1 MKKRLLAI
9 VMTMAMALS
18 LFPVTALADGADT
31 GSQPAGQVQEDP
43 DLGNTGGGGDD
54 PLPGDGPDEG
64 DDPTL
69 PGGGPD
75 EGNDPTL
82 PGDGPDEGDDPS
94 LPEDKDPSLPPPNN
108 TIPMADLA
116 VAAVDDSVTMNG
128 TPYDSLS
135 EALKAVSSSENAVI
149 SLPSGEHTI
158 DSVTFE
164 NGEHVTILGNGE
176 SETTISV
183 NGQVAF
189 HLVNDDASLTLED
202 LTVVVND
209 NSKNG
214 ARVVRMVNGDDMSF
228 SAENVT
234 FETPSEAAST
244 NNIALYINGA
254 WNESGLTQSSGVNV
268 SLTNFT
274 YEDNS
279 AHSGLYFQNYSDI
292 DLSVQ
297 QSSLTV
303 DKYAINI
310 QANTAASID
319 ISGCEIQGWTAYY
332 AYSCNTNTTI
342 TDSILIGINHF
353 SGPSNNFGTIVLD
366 GGELQDIPEGDS
378 GFGNTLYITDSDIQ
392 AKTTAGNYQVIVS
405 CNYGA
410 SANKIVFS
418 DCTFQAEGTANG
430 NDLIPLYGSSGQ
442 GNQLIVDGLSMNTDS
457 ENYLELIPA
466 AKIGDQGFGTLEAA
480 VEAADGDTIV
490 ILTDVAEDIT
500 IPKGKI
506 LTLDLNGQTLTNVS
520 SHTIVNQGTLTILDS
535 AGGGV
540 VDVVTHGKAALYNYG
555 TITEIS
561 GGMFT
566 RSKETQ
572 YPVSGGT
579 AANSWYTVVNGG
591 VIEEISG
598 GTFTTGDGTSKALGN
613 LSSVIRNGVDDSAD
627 PHPGEIKLISGG
639 TFTGAANVLKNEPN
653 GKIGTITGGTFTM
666 DNQEQ
671 HFWGGNNVLQ
681 NYGTIDSITGGA
693 FRAIGSSDD
702 GYLIAGQ
709 PNPAARYGITNYGMI
724 GEMGGDVSVSVAGNS
739 RAVYVA
745 YSSSVGGT
753 SSLSIT
759 GGTYAVTP
767 AEGTEQNTFPPA
779 VIMANSAQAAL
790 NISGG
795 SFQGDIQTG
804 TAHGLSISGG
814 YFTADPT
821 SYLVSGKEA
830 VASNQDG
837 YQYMVGTLA
846 LSQQTLALTKGGE
859 AVLSVNAE
867 PWGAV
872 PASAVSW
879 SSDNEAVAAVD
890 NGTVTAAAPGM
901 ATITA
906 EVNGK
911 SLTCSVTVSYAGV
924 DGISLDRSALT
935 LVSGGSTALT
945 ATVSPSNADQTVT
958 WTSSDEAVATVAQ
971 NGTVTAVAAGEAIIT
986 ASAGAY
992 RASCT
997 VTVTGADVDVLPSTE
1012 PTETVD
1018 QLPDGL
1024 NDEVKEAVN
1033 EAAGTVNAGSALSQA
1048 AQEQAGQLANSAEK
1062 DELLQKGQS
1071 ELGSEEIVLYTQTY
1085 LQVTTVDALTG
1096 TDGSINSVTLD
1107 ISPKGQVVASTAS
1120 TAGDINQ
1127 GNSVVVKEIPQED
1140 LNITGTA
1147 HVTLTLPDDFASKTI
1162 YIKHQASNGRTYF
1175 YTAEADEGA
1184 NLTFSTRHGFSPFTF
1199 SLTNEAAAQVEDVGY
1214 ADLQDAIDAV
1224 ADGGTITVLKD
1235 GLGTVTIQ
1243 GSKTFTLVKGEDV
1256 DTLPTLVAASGYRL
1270 TDHGN
1275 GSYTISRRSSGGG
1288 SSGSATYTVSVD
1300 SSRHGDVTVSPKSA
1314 SKGDTV
1320 TITVKP
1326 DDGYEL
1332 DDLTVT
1338 DKDGDSIKLKD
1349 KGDGRFT
1356 FTMPASKVT
1365 VEAVFT
1371 ALEQEEEQPLF
1382 SDVAEDDWYYDAVA
1396 YVAENGI
1403 MSGTDGSR
1411 FSPNGT
1417 LTRAMLSQILYAME
1431 DKPAVSGAATF
1442 SDVAAGAWY
1451 SDAVNWTAAQGI
1463 VAGMGENSFAPDA
1476 PVTREQLSLILYGYA
1491 RYKGYD
1497 TSASVS
1503 LSGYADRDSVA
1514 VWAADSMGWAV
1525 SEGLISGRP
1534 GGYLDPAGTATRA
1547 EVAQILMNFCEDLAR

>member
-18 LFPVTALADGADT
+18 LLPVTALADGADIS
-31 GSQPAGQVQEDP
+31 SQPAGQVQEDP

-54 PLPGDGPDEG
+54 PLPGDDPNEG

-69 PGGGPD
+69 PGDGPD

-82 PGDGPDEGDDPS
+82 PGDGPDEGNDPSLPGDGPDAGDDPS
-94 LPEDKDPSLPPPNN
+94 LPGDENPVVLPTDDTQLYAGAAKVAVIGTTEYETLDAALSAAENDDTITLTDNAEISFSFPEGVKTLTIDLGKNTLTLTNN
-108 TIPMADLA
+108 TSILLADGKSLTIQNGNLVSKPLENPTVTAFNIQSGSSIKLDNVTYDCTGSALYPQGNAAKVTVIDSTITADVYAVATNAGQTDNYDVVIDLKDSTFQARLPSELSKGDSCPVMINIPGKLTMDSCTVIGGRQGVLVRGGTAKISNTDIQLNATYIDGKDKYLDGNWGSGNEVPMAALVVGNRSNAYNYPTDCTL
-116 VAAVDDSVTMNG
+116 SNVTVTATSGYTG
-128 TPYDSLS
+128 TYVYGMSDEGREVTFNYDASTELGTLVTEGEVSTDNVEGSIGSYATIS
-135 EALKAVSSSENAVI
+135 EALKAGETSVKLLHNISEDVVISEN
-149 SLPSGEHTI
+149 
-158 DSVTFE
+158 
-164 NGEHVTILGNGE
+164 
-176 SETTISV
+176 
-183 NGQVAF
+183 
-189 HLVNDDASLTLED
+189 
-202 LTVVVND
+202 
-209 NSKNG
+209 
-214 ARVVRMVNGDDMSF
+214 
-228 SAENVT
+228 
-234 FETPSEAAST
+234 ST
-244 NNIALYINGA
+244 
-254 WNESGLTQSSGVNV
+254 
-268 SLTNFT
+268 
-274 YEDNS
+274 
-279 AHSGLYFQNYSDI
+279 
-292 DLSVQ
+292 
-297 QSSLTV
+297 
-303 DKYAINI
+303 
-310 QANTAASID
+310 
-319 ISGCEIQGWTAYY
+319 
-332 AYSCNTNTTI
+332 
-342 TDSILIGINHF
+342 
-353 SGPSNNFGTIVLD
+353 
-366 GGELQDIPEGDS
+366 
-378 GFGNTLYITDSDIQ
+378 
-392 AKTTAGNYQVIVS
+392 
-405 CNYGA
+405 
-410 SANKIVFS
+410 
-418 DCTFQAEGTANG
+418 
-430 NDLIPLYGSSGQ
+430 
-442 GNQLIVDGLSMNTDS
+442 
-457 ENYLELIPA
+457 
-466 AKIGDQGFGTLEAA
+466 
-480 VEAADGDTIV
+480 
-490 ILTDVAEDIT
+490 
-500 IPKGKI
+500 

-520 SHTIVNQGTLTILDS
+520 SHTIVNQGALTILDS

-753 SSLSIT
+753 SSLNIT

-821 SYLVSGKEA
+821 SYLVSGKDA

-890 NGTVTAAAPGM
+890 NGTVTAAAPGT

-971 NGTVTAVAAGEAIIT
+971 DGTVTAVAAGEAIIT

-1012 PTETVD
+1012 PTETED

-1033 EAAGTVNAGSALSQA
+1033 EAAGTVNADSALSQA
-1048 AQEQAGQLANSAEK
+1048 AQEQAGQLADSAEK

-1199 SLTNEAAAQVEDVGY
+1199 SLTNEAAAQVGDVGY

-1300 SSRHGDVTVSPKSA
+1300 SSRHGDITVSPKSA
-1314 SKGDTV
+1314 SKGTTV

-1332 DDLTVT
+1332 DELTVT

-1403 MSGTDGSR
+1403 MSGTDGSC

-1451 SDAVNWTAAQGI
+1451 ADAVNWTAAQGI

>member
-18 LFPVTALADGADT
+18 LLPVTALADGADIS
-31 GSQPAGQVQEDP
+31 SQPAGQVQEDP

-54 PLPGDGPDEG
+54 PLPGDDPNEG

-69 PGGGPD
+69 PGDGPD

-82 PGDGPDEGDDPS
+82 PGDGPDEGNDPSLPGDGPDAGDDPS
-94 LPEDKDPSLPPPNN
+94 LPGDENPVVLPTDDTQLYAGAAKVAVIGTTEYETLDAALSAAENDDTITLTDNAEISFSFPEGVKTLTIDLGKNTLTLTNN
-108 TIPMADLA
+108 TSILLADGKSLTIQNGNLVSKPLENPTVTAFNIQSGSSIKLDNVTYDCTGSALYPQGNAAKVTVIDSTITADVYAVATNAGQTDNYDVVIDLKDSTFQARLPSELSKGDSCPVMINIPGKLTMDSCTVIGGRQGVLVRGGTAKISNTDIQLNATYIDGKDKYLDGNWGSGNEVPMAALVVGNRSNAYNYPTDCTL
-116 VAAVDDSVTMNG
+116 SNVTVTATSGYTG
-128 TPYDSLS
+128 TYVYGMSDEGREVTFNYDASTELVTLVTEGEVSTDNVEGSIGSYATIS
-135 EALKAVSSSENAVI
+135 EALKAGETSVKLLHNISEDVVISEN
-149 SLPSGEHTI
+149 
-158 DSVTFE
+158 
-164 NGEHVTILGNGE
+164 
-176 SETTISV
+176 
-183 NGQVAF
+183 
-189 HLVNDDASLTLED
+189 
-202 LTVVVND
+202 
-209 NSKNG
+209 
-214 ARVVRMVNGDDMSF
+214 
-228 SAENVT
+228 
-234 FETPSEAAST
+234 ST
-244 NNIALYINGA
+244 
-254 WNESGLTQSSGVNV
+254 
-268 SLTNFT
+268 
-274 YEDNS
+274 
-279 AHSGLYFQNYSDI
+279 
-292 DLSVQ
+292 
-297 QSSLTV
+297 
-303 DKYAINI
+303 
-310 QANTAASID
+310 
-319 ISGCEIQGWTAYY
+319 
-332 AYSCNTNTTI
+332 
-342 TDSILIGINHF
+342 
-353 SGPSNNFGTIVLD
+353 
-366 GGELQDIPEGDS
+366 
-378 GFGNTLYITDSDIQ
+378 
-392 AKTTAGNYQVIVS
+392 
-405 CNYGA
+405 
-410 SANKIVFS
+410 
-418 DCTFQAEGTANG
+418 
-430 NDLIPLYGSSGQ
+430 
-442 GNQLIVDGLSMNTDS
+442 
-457 ENYLELIPA
+457 
-466 AKIGDQGFGTLEAA
+466 
-480 VEAADGDTIV
+480 
-490 ILTDVAEDIT
+490 
-500 IPKGKI
+500 

-520 SHTIVNQGTLTILDS
+520 SHTIVNQGALTILDS

-753 SSLSIT
+753 SSLNIT

-821 SYLVSGKEA
+821 SYLVSGKDA

-890 NGTVTAAAPGM
+890 NGTVTAAAPGT

-971 NGTVTAVAAGEAIIT
+971 DGTVTAVAAGEAIIT

-1012 PTETVD
+1012 PTETED

-1033 EAAGTVNAGSALSQA
+1033 EAAGTVNADSALSQA
-1048 AQEQAGQLANSAEK
+1048 AQEQAGQLADSAEK

-1199 SLTNEAAAQVEDVGY
+1199 SLTNEAAAQVGDVGY

-1314 SKGDTV
+1314 SKGTTV

-1332 DDLTVT
+1332 DELTVT

-1403 MSGTDGSR
+1403 MSGTDGSC

-1451 SDAVNWTAAQGI
+1451 ADAVNWTAAQGI

>member
-18 LFPVTALADGADT
+18 LLPVTALADGADI

-54 PLPGDGPDEG
+54 PLPGDGPNEG

-82 PGDGPDEGDDPS
+82 PGDGPDEGNDPTLPGDGPDAGDAPS
-94 LPEDKDPSLPPPNN
+94 LPGDENPVVLPTDDTQLYAGAAKVAVIGTTEYETLDAALSAAENDDTITLTDNAEISFSFPEGVKTLTIDLGKNTLTLTNN
-108 TIPMADLA
+108 TSILLADGKSLTIQNGNLVSKPLENPTVTAFNIQSGSSIKLDNVTYDCTGSALYPQGNAAKVTVIDSTITADVYAVATNAGQTDNYDVVIDLKDSTFQARLPSELSKGDSCPVMINIPGKLTMDSCTVIGGRQGVLVRGGTAKISNTDIQLNATYIDGKDKYLDGNWGSGNEVPMAALVVGNRSNAYNYPTDCTL
-116 VAAVDDSVTMNG
+116 SNVTVTATSGYTG
-128 TPYDSLS
+128 TYVYGMSDEGREVTFNYDASTELGTLVTEGEVSTDNVEGSIGSYATIS
-135 EALKAVSSSENAVI
+135 EALKAGETSVKLLHDLSEDVVISEN
-149 SLPSGEHTI
+149 
-158 DSVTFE
+158 
-164 NGEHVTILGNGE
+164 
-176 SETTISV
+176 
-183 NGQVAF
+183 
-189 HLVNDDASLTLED
+189 
-202 LTVVVND
+202 
-209 NSKNG
+209 
-214 ARVVRMVNGDDMSF
+214 
-228 SAENVT
+228 
-234 FETPSEAAST
+234 ST
-244 NNIALYINGA
+244 
-254 WNESGLTQSSGVNV
+254 
-268 SLTNFT
+268 
-274 YEDNS
+274 
-279 AHSGLYFQNYSDI
+279 
-292 DLSVQ
+292 
-297 QSSLTV
+297 
-303 DKYAINI
+303 
-310 QANTAASID
+310 
-319 ISGCEIQGWTAYY
+319 
-332 AYSCNTNTTI
+332 
-342 TDSILIGINHF
+342 
-353 SGPSNNFGTIVLD
+353 
-366 GGELQDIPEGDS
+366 
-378 GFGNTLYITDSDIQ
+378 
-392 AKTTAGNYQVIVS
+392 
-405 CNYGA
+405 
-410 SANKIVFS
+410 
-418 DCTFQAEGTANG
+418 
-430 NDLIPLYGSSGQ
+430 
-442 GNQLIVDGLSMNTDS
+442 
-457 ENYLELIPA
+457 
-466 AKIGDQGFGTLEAA
+466 
-480 VEAADGDTIV
+480 
-490 ILTDVAEDIT
+490 
-500 IPKGKI
+500 

-520 SHTIVNQGTLTILDS
+520 SHTIVNQGALTILDS

-753 SSLSIT
+753 SSLNIT

-821 SYLVSGKEA
+821 SYLVSGKDA

-890 NGTVTAAAPGM
+890 NGTVTAAAPGT

-971 NGTVTAVAAGEAIIT
+971 DGTVTAVAAGEAIIT

-1012 PTETVD
+1012 PTETED

-1199 SLTNEAAAQVEDVGY
+1199 SLTNEAAAQVGDVGY

-1224 ADGGTITVLKD
+1224 ADGGTITVMKD

-1314 SKGDTV
+1314 SKGTTV

-1332 DDLTVT
+1332 DELTVT

-1451 SDAVNWTAAQGI
+1451 ADAVNWTAAQGI

>member
-18 LFPVTALADGADT
+18 LLPVTALADGADT

-54 PLPGDGPDEG
+54 PLPGDGPNEG

-82 PGDGPDEGDDPS
+82 PGDGPDEGNDPTLPGDGPDAGDAPS
-94 LPEDKDPSLPPPNN
+94 LPGDENPVVLPTDDTQLYAGAAKVAVIGTTEYETLDAALSAAENDDTITLTDNAEISFSFPEGVKTLTIDLGKNTLTLTNN
-108 TIPMADLA
+108 TSILLADGKSLTIQNGNLVSKPLENPTVTAFNIQSGSSIKLDNVTYDCTGSALYPQGNAAKVTVIDSTITADVYAVATNAGQTDNYDVVIDLKDSTFQARLPSELSKGDSCPVMINIPGKLTMDSCTVIGGRQGVLVRGGTAKISNTDIQLNATYIDGKDKYLDGNWGSGNEVPMAALVVGNRSNAYNYPTDCTL
-116 VAAVDDSVTMNG
+116 SNVTVTATSGYTG
-128 TPYDSLS
+128 TYVYGMSDEGREVTFNYDASTELGTLVTEGEVSTDNVEGSIGSYATIS
-135 EALKAVSSSENAVI
+135 EALKAGETSVKLLHDLSEDVVISEN
-149 SLPSGEHTI
+149 
-158 DSVTFE
+158 
-164 NGEHVTILGNGE
+164 
-176 SETTISV
+176 
-183 NGQVAF
+183 
-189 HLVNDDASLTLED
+189 
-202 LTVVVND
+202 
-209 NSKNG
+209 
-214 ARVVRMVNGDDMSF
+214 
-228 SAENVT
+228 
-234 FETPSEAAST
+234 ST
-244 NNIALYINGA
+244 
-254 WNESGLTQSSGVNV
+254 
-268 SLTNFT
+268 
-274 YEDNS
+274 
-279 AHSGLYFQNYSDI
+279 
-292 DLSVQ
+292 
-297 QSSLTV
+297 
-303 DKYAINI
+303 
-310 QANTAASID
+310 
-319 ISGCEIQGWTAYY
+319 
-332 AYSCNTNTTI
+332 
-342 TDSILIGINHF
+342 
-353 SGPSNNFGTIVLD
+353 
-366 GGELQDIPEGDS
+366 
-378 GFGNTLYITDSDIQ
+378 
-392 AKTTAGNYQVIVS
+392 
-405 CNYGA
+405 
-410 SANKIVFS
+410 
-418 DCTFQAEGTANG
+418 
-430 NDLIPLYGSSGQ
+430 
-442 GNQLIVDGLSMNTDS
+442 
-457 ENYLELIPA
+457 
-466 AKIGDQGFGTLEAA
+466 
-480 VEAADGDTIV
+480 
-490 ILTDVAEDIT
+490 
-500 IPKGKI
+500 

-520 SHTIVNQGTLTILDS
+520 SHTIVNQGALTILDS

-753 SSLSIT
+753 SSLNIT

-821 SYLVSGKEA
+821 SYLVSGKDA

-890 NGTVTAAAPGM
+890 NGTVTAAAPGT

-924 DGISLDRSALT
+924 DGISLDRAALT

-971 NGTVTAVAAGEAIIT
+971 DGTVTAVAAGEAIIT

-1012 PTETVD
+1012 PTETED

-1033 EAAGTVNAGSALSQA
+1033 EAAGTVNADSALSQA
-1048 AQEQAGQLANSAEK
+1048 AQEQAGQLADSAEK

-1199 SLTNEAAAQVEDVGY
+1199 SLTNEAAAQVGDVGY

-1314 SKGDTV
+1314 SKGTTV

-1332 DDLTVT
+1332 DELTVT

-1403 MSGTDGSR
+1403 MSGTDGSC

-1451 SDAVNWTAAQGI
+1451 ADAVNWTAAQGI

>member
-18 LFPVTALADGADT
+18 LLPVTALADGADT

-54 PLPGDGPDEG
+54 PLPGDGPNEG
-64 DDPTL
+64 DDPPL
-69 PGGGPD
+69 PGDGPD

-82 PGDGPDEGDDPS
+82 PGDGPDEGNDPTLPGDGPDAGDAPS
-94 LPEDKDPSLPPPNN
+94 LPGDENPVVLPTDDTQLYAGAAKVAVIGTTEYETLDAALSAAENDDTITLTDNAEISFSFPEGVKTLTIDLGKNTLTLTNN
-108 TIPMADLA
+108 TSILLADGKSLTIQNGNLVSKPLENPTVTAFNIQSGSSIKLDNVTYDCTGSALYPQGNAAKVTVIDSTITADVYAVATNAGQTDNYDVVIDLKDSTFQARLPSELSKGDSCPVMINIPGKLTMDSCTVIGGRQGVLVRGGTAKISNTDIQLNATYIDGKDKYLDGNWGSGNEVPMAALVVVNRSNAYNYPTDCTL
-116 VAAVDDSVTMNG
+116 SNVTVTATSGYTG
-128 TPYDSLS
+128 TYVYGMSDEGREVTFNYDASTELGTLVTEGEVSTDNVEGSIGSYATIS
-135 EALKAVSSSENAVI
+135 EALKAGETSVKLLHDLSEDVVISEN
-149 SLPSGEHTI
+149 
-158 DSVTFE
+158 
-164 NGEHVTILGNGE
+164 
-176 SETTISV
+176 
-183 NGQVAF
+183 
-189 HLVNDDASLTLED
+189 
-202 LTVVVND
+202 
-209 NSKNG
+209 
-214 ARVVRMVNGDDMSF
+214 
-228 SAENVT
+228 
-234 FETPSEAAST
+234 ST
-244 NNIALYINGA
+244 
-254 WNESGLTQSSGVNV
+254 
-268 SLTNFT
+268 
-274 YEDNS
+274 
-279 AHSGLYFQNYSDI
+279 
-292 DLSVQ
+292 
-297 QSSLTV
+297 
-303 DKYAINI
+303 
-310 QANTAASID
+310 
-319 ISGCEIQGWTAYY
+319 
-332 AYSCNTNTTI
+332 
-342 TDSILIGINHF
+342 
-353 SGPSNNFGTIVLD
+353 
-366 GGELQDIPEGDS
+366 
-378 GFGNTLYITDSDIQ
+378 
-392 AKTTAGNYQVIVS
+392 
-405 CNYGA
+405 
-410 SANKIVFS
+410 
-418 DCTFQAEGTANG
+418 
-430 NDLIPLYGSSGQ
+430 
-442 GNQLIVDGLSMNTDS
+442 
-457 ENYLELIPA
+457 
-466 AKIGDQGFGTLEAA
+466 
-480 VEAADGDTIV
+480 
-490 ILTDVAEDIT
+490 
-500 IPKGKI
+500 
-506 LTLDLNGQTLTNVS
+506 LTLDLNGQALTNVS
-520 SHTIVNQGTLTILDS
+520 SHTIVNQGALTILDS

-753 SSLSIT
+753 SSLNIT

-821 SYLVSGKEA
+821 SYLVSGKDA

-890 NGTVTAAAPGM
+890 NGTVTAAAPGT

-971 NGTVTAVAAGEAIIT
+971 DGTVTAVAAGEAIIT

-1012 PTETVD
+1012 PTETED

-1024 NDEVKEAVN
+1024 DDEVKEAVN

-1048 AQEQAGQLANSAEK
+1048 AQEQAGQLADSAEK

-1314 SKGDTV
+1314 SKGTTV

-1332 DDLTVT
+1332 DELTVT

-1451 SDAVNWTAAQGI
+1451 ADAVNWTAAQGI

>member
-18 LFPVTALADGADT
+18 LLPVTALADGADIS
-31 GSQPAGQVQEDP
+31 SQPAGQVQEDP

-54 PLPGDGPDEG
+54 PLPGDDPNEG

-69 PGGGPD
+69 PGDGPD

-82 PGDGPDEGDDPS
+82 PGDGPDEGNDPSLPGDGPDAGDDPS
-94 LPEDKDPSLPPPNN
+94 LPGDENPVVLPTDDTQLYAGAAKVAVIGTTEYETLDAALSAAENDDTITLTDNAEISFSFPEGVKTLTIDLGKNTLTLTNN
-108 TIPMADLA
+108 TSILLADGKSLTIQNGNLVSKPLENPTVTAFNIQSGSSIKLDNVTYDCTGSALYPQGNAAKVTVIDSTITADVYAVATNAGQTDNYDVVIDLKDSTFQARLPSELSKGDSCPVMINIPGKLTMDSCTVIGGRQGVLVRGGTAKISNTDIQLNATYIDGKDKYLDGNWGSGNEVPMAALVVGNRSNAYNYPTDCTL
-116 VAAVDDSVTMNG
+116 SNVTVTATSGYTG
-128 TPYDSLS
+128 TYVYGMSDEGREVTFNYDASTELGTLVTEGEVSTDNVEGSIGSYATIS
-135 EALKAVSSSENAVI
+135 EALKAGETSVKLLHNISEDVVISEN
-149 SLPSGEHTI
+149 
-158 DSVTFE
+158 
-164 NGEHVTILGNGE
+164 
-176 SETTISV
+176 
-183 NGQVAF
+183 
-189 HLVNDDASLTLED
+189 
-202 LTVVVND
+202 
-209 NSKNG
+209 
-214 ARVVRMVNGDDMSF
+214 
-228 SAENVT
+228 
-234 FETPSEAAST
+234 ST
-244 NNIALYINGA
+244 
-254 WNESGLTQSSGVNV
+254 
-268 SLTNFT
+268 
-274 YEDNS
+274 
-279 AHSGLYFQNYSDI
+279 
-292 DLSVQ
+292 
-297 QSSLTV
+297 
-303 DKYAINI
+303 
-310 QANTAASID
+310 
-319 ISGCEIQGWTAYY
+319 
-332 AYSCNTNTTI
+332 
-342 TDSILIGINHF
+342 
-353 SGPSNNFGTIVLD
+353 
-366 GGELQDIPEGDS
+366 
-378 GFGNTLYITDSDIQ
+378 
-392 AKTTAGNYQVIVS
+392 
-405 CNYGA
+405 
-410 SANKIVFS
+410 
-418 DCTFQAEGTANG
+418 
-430 NDLIPLYGSSGQ
+430 
-442 GNQLIVDGLSMNTDS
+442 
-457 ENYLELIPA
+457 
-466 AKIGDQGFGTLEAA
+466 
-480 VEAADGDTIV
+480 
-490 ILTDVAEDIT
+490 
-500 IPKGKI
+500 

-520 SHTIVNQGTLTILDS
+520 SHTIVNQGALTILDS

-627 PHPGEIKLISGG
+627 THPGEIKLISGG

-753 SSLSIT
+753 SSLNIT

-821 SYLVSGKEA
+821 SYLVSGKDA

-890 NGTVTAAAPGM
+890 NGTVTAAAPGT

-971 NGTVTAVAAGEAIIT
+971 DGTVTAVAAGEAIIT

-1012 PTETVD
+1012 PTETED

-1033 EAAGTVNAGSALSQA
+1033 EAAGTVNADSALSQA
-1048 AQEQAGQLANSAEK
+1048 AQEQAGQLADSAEK

-1199 SLTNEAAAQVEDVGY
+1199 SLTNEAAAQVGDVGY

-1314 SKGDTV
+1314 SKGTTV

-1332 DDLTVT
+1332 DELTVT

-1403 MSGTDGSR
+1403 MSGTDGSC

-1451 SDAVNWTAAQGI
+1451 ADAVNWTAAQGI

>member
-18 LFPVTALADGADT
+18 LLPVTALADGADT

-54 PLPGDGPDEG
+54 PLPGDGPNEG

-82 PGDGPDEGDDPS
+82 PGDGPDAGDAPS
-94 LPEDKDPSLPPPNN
+94 LPGDENPVVLPTDDTQLYAGAAKVAVIGTTEYETLDAALSAAENDDTITLTDNAEISFSFPEGVKTLTIDLGKNTLTLTNN
-108 TIPMADLA
+108 TSILLADGKSLTIQNGNLVSKPLENPTVTAFNIQSGSSIKLDNVTYDCTGSALYPQGNAAKVTVIDSTITADVYAVATNAGQTDNYDVVIDLKDSTFQARLPSELSKGDSCPVMINIPGKLTMDSCTVIGGRQGVLVRGGTAKISNTDIQLNATYIDGKDKYLDGNWGSGNEVPMAALVVGNRSNAYNYPTDCTL
-116 VAAVDDSVTMNG
+116 SNVTVTATSGYTG
-128 TPYDSLS
+128 TYVYGMSDEGREVTFNYDASTELGTLVTEGEVSTDNVEGSIGSYATIS
-135 EALKAVSSSENAVI
+135 EALKAGETSVKLLHDLSEDVVISEN
-149 SLPSGEHTI
+149 
-158 DSVTFE
+158 
-164 NGEHVTILGNGE
+164 
-176 SETTISV
+176 
-183 NGQVAF
+183 
-189 HLVNDDASLTLED
+189 
-202 LTVVVND
+202 
-209 NSKNG
+209 
-214 ARVVRMVNGDDMSF
+214 
-228 SAENVT
+228 
-234 FETPSEAAST
+234 ST
-244 NNIALYINGA
+244 
-254 WNESGLTQSSGVNV
+254 
-268 SLTNFT
+268 
-274 YEDNS
+274 
-279 AHSGLYFQNYSDI
+279 
-292 DLSVQ
+292 
-297 QSSLTV
+297 
-303 DKYAINI
+303 
-310 QANTAASID
+310 
-319 ISGCEIQGWTAYY
+319 
-332 AYSCNTNTTI
+332 
-342 TDSILIGINHF
+342 
-353 SGPSNNFGTIVLD
+353 
-366 GGELQDIPEGDS
+366 
-378 GFGNTLYITDSDIQ
+378 
-392 AKTTAGNYQVIVS
+392 
-405 CNYGA
+405 
-410 SANKIVFS
+410 
-418 DCTFQAEGTANG
+418 
-430 NDLIPLYGSSGQ
+430 
-442 GNQLIVDGLSMNTDS
+442 
-457 ENYLELIPA
+457 
-466 AKIGDQGFGTLEAA
+466 
-480 VEAADGDTIV
+480 
-490 ILTDVAEDIT
+490 
-500 IPKGKI
+500 

-520 SHTIVNQGTLTILDS
+520 SHTIVNQGALTILDS

-753 SSLSIT
+753 SSLNIT

-821 SYLVSGKEA
+821 SYLVSGKDA

-890 NGTVTAAAPGM
+890 NGTVTAAAPGT

-971 NGTVTAVAAGEAIIT
+971 DGTVTAVAAGEAIIT

-1012 PTETVD
+1012 PTETED

-1199 SLTNEAAAQVEDVGY
+1199 SLTNEAAAQVGDVGY

-1224 ADGGTITVLKD
+1224 ADGGTITVMKD

-1314 SKGDTV
+1314 SKGTTV

-1332 DDLTVT
+1332 DELTVT

-1451 SDAVNWTAAQGI
+1451 ADAVNWTAAQGI

>member
-18 LFPVTALADGADT
+18 LLPVTALADGADT

-54 PLPGDGPDEG
+54 PLPGDGPNEG
-64 DDPTL
+64 DDPPL
-69 PGGGPD
+69 PGDGPD

-82 PGDGPDEGDDPS
+82 PGDGPDEGNDPTLPGDGPDAGDAPS
-94 LPEDKDPSLPPPNN
+94 LPGDENPVVLPTDDTQLYAGAAKVAVIGTTEYETLDAALSAAENDDTITLTDNAEISFSFPEGVKTLTIDLGKNTLTLTNN
-108 TIPMADLA
+108 TSILLADGKSLTIQNGNLVSKPLENPTVTAFNIQSGSSIKLDNVTYDCTGSALYPQGNAAKVTVIDSTITADVYAVATNAGQTDNYDVVIDLKDSTFQARLPSELSKGDSCPVMINIPGKLTMDSCTVIGGRQGVLVRGGTAKISNTDIQLNATYIDGKDKYLDGNWGSGNEVPMAALVVGNRSNAYNYPTDCTL
-116 VAAVDDSVTMNG
+116 SNVTVTATSGYTG
-128 TPYDSLS
+128 TYVYGMSDEGREVTFNYDASTELGTLVTEGEVSTDNVEGSIGSYATIS
-135 EALKAVSSSENAVI
+135 EALKAGETSVKLLHDLSEDVVISEN
-149 SLPSGEHTI
+149 
-158 DSVTFE
+158 
-164 NGEHVTILGNGE
+164 
-176 SETTISV
+176 
-183 NGQVAF
+183 
-189 HLVNDDASLTLED
+189 
-202 LTVVVND
+202 
-209 NSKNG
+209 
-214 ARVVRMVNGDDMSF
+214 
-228 SAENVT
+228 
-234 FETPSEAAST
+234 ST
-244 NNIALYINGA
+244 
-254 WNESGLTQSSGVNV
+254 
-268 SLTNFT
+268 
-274 YEDNS
+274 
-279 AHSGLYFQNYSDI
+279 
-292 DLSVQ
+292 
-297 QSSLTV
+297 
-303 DKYAINI
+303 
-310 QANTAASID
+310 
-319 ISGCEIQGWTAYY
+319 
-332 AYSCNTNTTI
+332 
-342 TDSILIGINHF
+342 
-353 SGPSNNFGTIVLD
+353 
-366 GGELQDIPEGDS
+366 
-378 GFGNTLYITDSDIQ
+378 
-392 AKTTAGNYQVIVS
+392 
-405 CNYGA
+405 
-410 SANKIVFS
+410 
-418 DCTFQAEGTANG
+418 
-430 NDLIPLYGSSGQ
+430 
-442 GNQLIVDGLSMNTDS
+442 
-457 ENYLELIPA
+457 
-466 AKIGDQGFGTLEAA
+466 
-480 VEAADGDTIV
+480 
-490 ILTDVAEDIT
+490 
-500 IPKGKI
+500 
-506 LTLDLNGQTLTNVS
+506 LTLDLNGQALTNVS
-520 SHTIVNQGTLTILDS
+520 SHTIVNQGALTILDS

-745 YSSSVGGT
+745 YSSSVCGT
-753 SSLSIT
+753 SSLNIT

-821 SYLVSGKEA
+821 SYLVSGKDA

-890 NGTVTAAAPGM
+890 NGTVTAAAPGT

-971 NGTVTAVAAGEAIIT
+971 DGTVTAVAAGEAIIT

-1012 PTETVD
+1012 PTETED

-1024 NDEVKEAVN
+1024 DDEVKEAVN

-1048 AQEQAGQLANSAEK
+1048 AQEQAGQLADSAEK

-1224 ADGGTITVLKD
+1224 ADGGTITVMKD

-1314 SKGDTV
+1314 SKGTTV

-1332 DDLTVT
+1332 DELTVT

-1451 SDAVNWTAAQGI
+1451 ADAVNWTAAQGI

>member
-18 LFPVTALADGADT
+18 LLPVTALADGADT

-54 PLPGDGPDEG
+54 PLPGDGPNEG

-82 PGDGPDEGDDPS
+82 PGDGPDAGDAPS
-94 LPEDKDPSLPPPNN
+94 LPGDENPVVLPTDDTQLYAGAAKVAVIGTTEYETLDAALSAAENDDTITLTDNAEISFSFPEGVKTLTIDLGKNTLTLTNN
-108 TIPMADLA
+108 TSILLADGKSLTIQNGNLVSKPLENPTVTAFNIQSGSSIKLDNVTYDCTGSALYPQGNAAKVTVIDSTITADVYAVATNAGQTDNYDVVIDLKDSTFQARLPSELSKGDSCPVMINIPGKLTMDSCTVIGGRQGVLVRGGTAKISNTDIQLNATYIDGKDKYLDGNWGSGNEVPMAALVVGNRSNAYNYPTDCTL
-116 VAAVDDSVTMNG
+116 SNVTVTATSGYTG
-128 TPYDSLS
+128 TYVYGMSDEGREVTFNYDASTELGTLVTEGEVSTDNVEGSIGSYATIS
-135 EALKAVSSSENAVI
+135 EALKAGETSVKLLHDLSEDVVISEN
-149 SLPSGEHTI
+149 
-158 DSVTFE
+158 
-164 NGEHVTILGNGE
+164 
-176 SETTISV
+176 
-183 NGQVAF
+183 
-189 HLVNDDASLTLED
+189 
-202 LTVVVND
+202 
-209 NSKNG
+209 
-214 ARVVRMVNGDDMSF
+214 
-228 SAENVT
+228 
-234 FETPSEAAST
+234 ST
-244 NNIALYINGA
+244 
-254 WNESGLTQSSGVNV
+254 
-268 SLTNFT
+268 
-274 YEDNS
+274 
-279 AHSGLYFQNYSDI
+279 
-292 DLSVQ
+292 
-297 QSSLTV
+297 
-303 DKYAINI
+303 
-310 QANTAASID
+310 
-319 ISGCEIQGWTAYY
+319 
-332 AYSCNTNTTI
+332 
-342 TDSILIGINHF
+342 
-353 SGPSNNFGTIVLD
+353 
-366 GGELQDIPEGDS
+366 
-378 GFGNTLYITDSDIQ
+378 
-392 AKTTAGNYQVIVS
+392 
-405 CNYGA
+405 
-410 SANKIVFS
+410 
-418 DCTFQAEGTANG
+418 
-430 NDLIPLYGSSGQ
+430 
-442 GNQLIVDGLSMNTDS
+442 
-457 ENYLELIPA
+457 
-466 AKIGDQGFGTLEAA
+466 
-480 VEAADGDTIV
+480 
-490 ILTDVAEDIT
+490 
-500 IPKGKI
+500 

-520 SHTIVNQGTLTILDS
+520 SHTIVNQGALTILDS

-724 GEMGGDVSVSVAGNS
+724 DEMGGDVSVSVAGNS

-753 SSLSIT
+753 SSLNIT

-821 SYLVSGKEA
+821 SYLVSGKDA

-890 NGTVTAAAPGM
+890 NGTVTAAAPGT

-971 NGTVTAVAAGEAIIT
+971 DGTVTAVAAGEAIIT

-1012 PTETVD
+1012 PTETED

-1199 SLTNEAAAQVEDVGY
+1199 SLTNEAAAQVGDVGY

-1224 ADGGTITVLKD
+1224 ADGGTITVMKD

-1314 SKGDTV
+1314 SKGTTV

-1332 DDLTVT
+1332 DELTVT

-1451 SDAVNWTAAQGI
+1451 ADAVNWTAAQGI

>member
-18 LFPVTALADGADT
+18 LLPVTALADGADIS
-31 GSQPAGQVQEDP
+31 SQPAGQVQEDP

-54 PLPGDGPDEG
+54 PLPGDDPNEG

-69 PGGGPD
+69 PGDGPD

-82 PGDGPDEGDDPS
+82 PGDGPDEGNDPSLPGDGPDAGDDPS
-94 LPEDKDPSLPPPNN
+94 LPGDENPVVLPTDDTQLYAGAAKVAVIGTTEYETLDAALSAAENDDTITLTDNAEISFSFPEGVKTLTIDLGKNTLTLTNN
-108 TIPMADLA
+108 TSILLADGKSLTIQNGNLVSKPLENPTVTAFNIQSGSSIKLDNVTYDCTGSALYPQGNAAKVTVIDSTITADVYAVATNAGQTDNYDVVIDLKDSTFQARLPSELSKGDSCPVMINIPGKLTMDSCTVIGGRQGVLVRGGTAKISNTDIQLNATYIDGKDKYLDGNWGSGNEVPMAALVVGNRSNAYNYPTDCTL
-116 VAAVDDSVTMNG
+116 SNVTVTATSGYTG
-128 TPYDSLS
+128 TYVYGMSDEGREVTFNYDASTELGTLVTEGEVSTDNVEGSIGSYATIS
-135 EALKAVSSSENAVI
+135 EALKAGETSVKLLHNISEDVVISEN
-149 SLPSGEHTI
+149 
-158 DSVTFE
+158 
-164 NGEHVTILGNGE
+164 
-176 SETTISV
+176 
-183 NGQVAF
+183 
-189 HLVNDDASLTLED
+189 
-202 LTVVVND
+202 
-209 NSKNG
+209 
-214 ARVVRMVNGDDMSF
+214 
-228 SAENVT
+228 
-234 FETPSEAAST
+234 ST
-244 NNIALYINGA
+244 
-254 WNESGLTQSSGVNV
+254 
-268 SLTNFT
+268 
-274 YEDNS
+274 
-279 AHSGLYFQNYSDI
+279 
-292 DLSVQ
+292 
-297 QSSLTV
+297 
-303 DKYAINI
+303 
-310 QANTAASID
+310 
-319 ISGCEIQGWTAYY
+319 
-332 AYSCNTNTTI
+332 
-342 TDSILIGINHF
+342 
-353 SGPSNNFGTIVLD
+353 
-366 GGELQDIPEGDS
+366 
-378 GFGNTLYITDSDIQ
+378 
-392 AKTTAGNYQVIVS
+392 
-405 CNYGA
+405 
-410 SANKIVFS
+410 
-418 DCTFQAEGTANG
+418 
-430 NDLIPLYGSSGQ
+430 
-442 GNQLIVDGLSMNTDS
+442 
-457 ENYLELIPA
+457 
-466 AKIGDQGFGTLEAA
+466 
-480 VEAADGDTIV
+480 
-490 ILTDVAEDIT
+490 
-500 IPKGKI
+500 

-520 SHTIVNQGTLTILDS
+520 SHTIVNQGALTILDS

-709 PNPAARYGITNYGMI
+709 ANPAARYGITNYGMI

-753 SSLSIT
+753 SSLNIT

-821 SYLVSGKEA
+821 SYLVSGKDA

-890 NGTVTAAAPGM
+890 NGTVTAAAPGT

-971 NGTVTAVAAGEAIIT
+971 DGTVTAVAAGEAIIT

-1012 PTETVD
+1012 PTETED

-1033 EAAGTVNAGSALSQA
+1033 EAAGTVNADSALSQA
-1048 AQEQAGQLANSAEK
+1048 AQEQAGQLADSAEK

-1199 SLTNEAAAQVEDVGY
+1199 SLTNEAAAQVGDVGY

-1314 SKGDTV
+1314 SKGTTV

-1332 DDLTVT
+1332 DELTVT

-1403 MSGTDGSR
+1403 MSGTDGSC

-1451 SDAVNWTAAQGI
+1451 ADAVNWTAAQGI

>member
-18 LFPVTALADGADT
+18 LLPVTALADGADI

-54 PLPGDGPDEG
+54 PLPGDGPNEG

-69 PGGGPD
+69 PGDGPD

-82 PGDGPDEGDDPS
+82 PGDGPDKGNDPSLPGDGPDAGDDPS
-94 LPEDKDPSLPPPNN
+94 VEGVLTAATSDAIAAIGDTEYTTLEEFANALKGIKSETETKVELLSDLVNYNYDKVVDLSLPSNVTLEGNNN
-108 TIPMADLA
+108 TIEGNIKVTVQKDASNVTIQNAMFKDIHNN
-116 VAAVDDSVTMNG
+116 VDVGSGGNYGFNNKTGNLTAIYGSGLTG
-128 TPYDSLS
+128 TF
-135 EALKAVSSSENAVI
+135 
-149 SLPSGEHTI
+149 TI
-158 DSVTFE
+158 TGCTFE
-164 NGEHVTILGNGE
+164 NV
-176 SETTISV
+176 
-183 NGQVAF
+183 
-189 HLVNDDASLTLED
+189 DWDAIQITPL
-202 LTVVVND
+202 
-209 NSKNG
+209 KG
-214 ARVVRMVNGDDMSF
+214 A
-228 SAENVT
+228 
-234 FETPSEAAST
+234 
-244 NNIALYINGA
+244 NI
-254 WNESGLTQSSGVNV
+254 
-268 SLTNFT
+268 
-274 YEDNS
+274 
-279 AHSGLYFQNYSDI
+279 
-292 DLSVQ
+292 
-297 QSSLTV
+297 
-303 DKYAINI
+303 
-310 QANTAASID
+310 
-319 ISGCEIQGWTAYY
+319 
-332 AYSCNTNTTI
+332 TI
-342 TDSILIGINHF
+342 TDNIFRTDAECQTVRFIHVESAQNTDFSICATRNKFFGVEALNQTGLEVYYPVNADKVNLSGNYMDAPMAVCIGTGGT
-353 SGPSNNFGTIVLD
+353 SYNNAWQKACPFKDENLD
-366 GGELQDIPEGDS
+366 EDIMPIAMREVS
-378 GFGNTLYITDSDIQ
+378 
-392 AKTTAGNYQVIVS
+392 AGNR
-405 CNYGA
+405 
-410 SANKIVFS
+410 
-418 DCTFQAEGTANG
+418 
-430 NDLIPLYGSSGQ
+430 LY
-442 GNQLIVDGLSMNTDS
+442 LTEDEV
-457 ENYLELIPA
+457 
-466 AKIGDQGFGTLEAA
+466 
-480 VEAADGDTIV
+480 AADGVKVLAGENCYDTISAAISAASGSSIQV
-490 ILTDVAEDIT
+490 KLLNDLKEDIT
-500 IPKGKI
+500 IPEGKT
-506 LTLDLNGQTLTNVS
+506 LTLDLNGQTLTNAS

-540 VDVVTHGKAALYNYG
+540 VDVVTHGKAALYNKG
-555 TITEIS
+555 AI
-561 GGMFT
+561 
-566 RSKETQ
+566 
-572 YPVSGGT
+572 P
-579 AANSWYTVVNGG
+579 
-591 VIEEISG
+591 EISG
-598 GTFTTGDGTSKALGN
+598 GTFTRSKEAGTTEGGNGNSWYTVYNAGTIEKITGGTFENSGTF
-613 LSSVIRNGVDDSAD
+613 SSMLVNGWNN
-627 PHPGEIKLISGG
+627 PGPAVQGYIGTISGG
-639 TFTGAANVLKNEPN
+639 TFTGGSITIKNDDG
-653 GKIGTITGGTFTM
+653 GKIDKICGDAVITNETQTAIQNTSTIGEISGGTISGGGRAIYNSSWKDGAEEYIGTITIKDGAVIKGGINNT
-666 DNQEQ
+666 N
-671 HFWGGNNVLQ
+671 WGGSSNTVTQ
-681 NYGTIDSITGGA
+681 FAKTTIEGGK
-693 FRAIGSSDD
+693 ISGSLTDD
-702 GYLIAGQ
+702 G
-709 PNPAARYGITNYGMI
+709 
-724 GEMGGDVSVSVAGNS
+724 
-739 RAVYVA
+739 
-745 YSSSVGGT
+745 
-753 SSLSIT
+753 LS
-759 GGTYAVTP
+759 A
-767 AEGTEQNTFPPA
+767 
-779 VIMANSAQAAL
+779 
-790 NISGG
+790 SGC
-795 SFQGDIQTG
+795 QIV
-804 TAHGLSISGG
+804 ISGG

-821 SYLVSGKEA
+821 SYLVSGKDA

-890 NGTVTAAAPGM
+890 NGTVTAAAPGT

-971 NGTVTAVAAGEAIIT
+971 DGTVTAVAAGEAIIT

-1048 AQEQAGQLANSAEK
+1048 AQEQAGQLADSAEK

-1314 SKGDTV
+1314 SKGTTV

-1332 DDLTVT
+1332 DELTVT

-1451 SDAVNWTAAQGI
+1451 ADAVNWTAAQGI

>member
-18 LFPVTALADGADT
+18 LLPVTALADGADT

-54 PLPGDGPDEG
+54 PLPGDGPNEG
-64 DDPTL
+64 DDPPL
-69 PGGGPD
+69 PGDGPD

-82 PGDGPDEGDDPS
+82 PGDGPDEGNDPTLPGDGPDAGDAPS
-94 LPEDKDPSLPPPNN
+94 LPGDENPVVLPTDDTQLYAGAAKVAVIGTTEYETLDAALSAAENDDTITLTDNAEISFSFPEGVKTLTIDLGKNTLTLTNN
-108 TIPMADLA
+108 TSILLADGKSLTIQNGNLVSKPLENPTVTAFNIQSGSSIKLDNVTYDCTGSALYPQGNAAKVTVIDSTITADVYAVATNAGQTDNYGVVIDLKDSTFQARLPSELSKGDSCPVMINIPGKLTMDSCTVIGGRQGVLVRGGTAKISNTDIQLNATYIDGKDKYLDGNWGSGNEVPMAALVVGNRSNAYNYPTDCTL
-116 VAAVDDSVTMNG
+116 SNVTVTATSGYTG
-128 TPYDSLS
+128 TYVYGMSDEGREVTFNYDASTELGTLVTKGEVSTDNVEGSIGSYATIS
-135 EALKAVSSSENAVI
+135 EALKAGETSVKLLHDLSEDVVISEN
-149 SLPSGEHTI
+149 
-158 DSVTFE
+158 
-164 NGEHVTILGNGE
+164 
-176 SETTISV
+176 
-183 NGQVAF
+183 
-189 HLVNDDASLTLED
+189 
-202 LTVVVND
+202 
-209 NSKNG
+209 
-214 ARVVRMVNGDDMSF
+214 
-228 SAENVT
+228 
-234 FETPSEAAST
+234 ST
-244 NNIALYINGA
+244 
-254 WNESGLTQSSGVNV
+254 
-268 SLTNFT
+268 
-274 YEDNS
+274 
-279 AHSGLYFQNYSDI
+279 
-292 DLSVQ
+292 
-297 QSSLTV
+297 
-303 DKYAINI
+303 
-310 QANTAASID
+310 
-319 ISGCEIQGWTAYY
+319 
-332 AYSCNTNTTI
+332 
-342 TDSILIGINHF
+342 
-353 SGPSNNFGTIVLD
+353 
-366 GGELQDIPEGDS
+366 
-378 GFGNTLYITDSDIQ
+378 
-392 AKTTAGNYQVIVS
+392 
-405 CNYGA
+405 
-410 SANKIVFS
+410 
-418 DCTFQAEGTANG
+418 
-430 NDLIPLYGSSGQ
+430 
-442 GNQLIVDGLSMNTDS
+442 
-457 ENYLELIPA
+457 
-466 AKIGDQGFGTLEAA
+466 
-480 VEAADGDTIV
+480 
-490 ILTDVAEDIT
+490 
-500 IPKGKI
+500 
-506 LTLDLNGQTLTNVS
+506 LTLDLNGQALTNVS
-520 SHTIVNQGTLTILDS
+520 SHTIVNQGALTILDS

-753 SSLSIT
+753 SSLNIT

-821 SYLVSGKEA
+821 SYLVSGKDA

-890 NGTVTAAAPGM
+890 NGTVTAAAPGT

-971 NGTVTAVAAGEAIIT
+971 DGTVTAVAAGEAIIT

-1012 PTETVD
+1012 PTETED

-1175 YTAEADEGA
+1175 YTAEADERA

-1199 SLTNEAAAQVEDVGY
+1199 SLTNEAAAQVGDVGY

-1224 ADGGTITVLKD
+1224 VDGGTITVLKD

-1314 SKGDTV
+1314 SKGTTV

-1332 DDLTVT
+1332 DELTVT

-1451 SDAVNWTAAQGI
+1451 ADAVNWTAAQGI

>member
-18 LFPVTALADGADT
+18 LLPVTALADGADIS
-31 GSQPAGQVQEDP
+31 SQPAGQVQEDP

-54 PLPGDGPDEG
+54 PLPGDDPNEG

-69 PGGGPD
+69 PGDGPD

-82 PGDGPDEGDDPS
+82 PGDGPDEGNDPSLPGDGPDAGDDPS
-94 LPEDKDPSLPPPNN
+94 LPGDENPVVLPTDDTQLYAGAAKVAVIGTTEYETLDAALSAAENDDTITLTDNAEISFSFPERVKTLTIDLGKNTLTLTNN
-108 TIPMADLA
+108 TSILLADGKSLTIQNGNLVSKPLENPTVTSFNIQSGSSIKLDNVTYDCTGSALYPQGNAAKVTVIDSTITADVYAVATNAGQTDNYDVVIDLKDSTFQARLPSELSKGDSCPVMINIPGKLTMDSCTVIGGRQGVLVRGGTAKISNTDIQLNATYIDGKDKYLDGNWGSGNEVPMAALVVGNRSNAYNYPTDCTL
-116 VAAVDDSVTMNG
+116 SNVTVTATSGYTG
-128 TPYDSLS
+128 TYVYGMSDEGREVTFNYDASTELGTLVTEGEVSTDNVEGSIGSYATIS
-135 EALKAVSSSENAVI
+135 EALKAGETSVKLLHNISEDVVISEN
-149 SLPSGEHTI
+149 
-158 DSVTFE
+158 
-164 NGEHVTILGNGE
+164 
-176 SETTISV
+176 
-183 NGQVAF
+183 
-189 HLVNDDASLTLED
+189 
-202 LTVVVND
+202 
-209 NSKNG
+209 
-214 ARVVRMVNGDDMSF
+214 
-228 SAENVT
+228 
-234 FETPSEAAST
+234 ST
-244 NNIALYINGA
+244 
-254 WNESGLTQSSGVNV
+254 
-268 SLTNFT
+268 
-274 YEDNS
+274 
-279 AHSGLYFQNYSDI
+279 
-292 DLSVQ
+292 
-297 QSSLTV
+297 
-303 DKYAINI
+303 
-310 QANTAASID
+310 
-319 ISGCEIQGWTAYY
+319 
-332 AYSCNTNTTI
+332 
-342 TDSILIGINHF
+342 
-353 SGPSNNFGTIVLD
+353 
-366 GGELQDIPEGDS
+366 
-378 GFGNTLYITDSDIQ
+378 
-392 AKTTAGNYQVIVS
+392 
-405 CNYGA
+405 
-410 SANKIVFS
+410 
-418 DCTFQAEGTANG
+418 
-430 NDLIPLYGSSGQ
+430 
-442 GNQLIVDGLSMNTDS
+442 
-457 ENYLELIPA
+457 
-466 AKIGDQGFGTLEAA
+466 
-480 VEAADGDTIV
+480 
-490 ILTDVAEDIT
+490 
-500 IPKGKI
+500 

-520 SHTIVNQGTLTILDS
+520 SHTIVNQGALTILDS

-753 SSLSIT
+753 SSLNIT

-821 SYLVSGKEA
+821 SYLVSGKDA

-890 NGTVTAAAPGM
+890 NGTVTAAAPGT

-971 NGTVTAVAAGEAIIT
+971 DGTVTAVAAGEAIIT

-997 VTVTGADVDVLPSTE
+997 VTVTGADVDVLPSTG
-1012 PTETVD
+1012 PTETED

-1024 NDEVKEAVN
+1024 NDDVKEAVN
-1033 EAAGTVNAGSALSQA
+1033 EAAGTVNADSALSQA
-1048 AQEQAGQLANSAEK
+1048 AQEQAGQLADSAEK

-1199 SLTNEAAAQVEDVGY
+1199 SLTNEAAAQVGDVGY

-1314 SKGDTV
+1314 SKGTTV

-1332 DDLTVT
+1332 DELTVT

-1403 MSGTDGSR
+1403 MSGTDGSC

-1451 SDAVNWTAAQGI
+1451 ADAVNWTAAQGI

>member
-18 LFPVTALADGADT
+18 LLPVTALADGADIS
-31 GSQPAGQVQEDP
+31 SQPAGQVQEDP

-54 PLPGDGPDEG
+54 PLPGDDPNEG

-69 PGGGPD
+69 PGDGPD

-82 PGDGPDEGDDPS
+82 PGDGPDEGNDPTLPGDGPDEGNDPSLPGDGPDAGDDPS
-94 LPEDKDPSLPPPNN
+94 LPGDENPVVLPTDDTQLYAGAAKVAVIGTTEYETLDAALSAAENDDTITLTDNAEISFSFPEGVKTLTIDLGKNTLTLTNN
-108 TIPMADLA
+108 TSILLADGKSLTIQNGNLVSKPLENPTVTAFNIQSGSSIKLDNVTYDCTGSALYPQGNAAKVTVIDSTITADVYAVATNAGQTDNYDVVIDLKDSTFQARLPSELSKGDSCPVMINIPGKLTMDSCTVIGGRQGVLVRGGTAKISNTDIQLNATYIDGKDKYLDGNWGSGNEVPMAALVVGNRSNAYNYPTDCTL
-116 VAAVDDSVTMNG
+116 SNVTVTATSGYTG
-128 TPYDSLS
+128 TYVYGMSDEGREVTFNYDASTELGTLVTEGEVSTDNVEGSIGSYATIS
-135 EALKAVSSSENAVI
+135 EALKAGETSVKLLHNISEDVVISEN
-149 SLPSGEHTI
+149 
-158 DSVTFE
+158 
-164 NGEHVTILGNGE
+164 
-176 SETTISV
+176 
-183 NGQVAF
+183 
-189 HLVNDDASLTLED
+189 
-202 LTVVVND
+202 
-209 NSKNG
+209 
-214 ARVVRMVNGDDMSF
+214 
-228 SAENVT
+228 
-234 FETPSEAAST
+234 ST
-244 NNIALYINGA
+244 
-254 WNESGLTQSSGVNV
+254 
-268 SLTNFT
+268 
-274 YEDNS
+274 
-279 AHSGLYFQNYSDI
+279 
-292 DLSVQ
+292 
-297 QSSLTV
+297 
-303 DKYAINI
+303 
-310 QANTAASID
+310 
-319 ISGCEIQGWTAYY
+319 
-332 AYSCNTNTTI
+332 
-342 TDSILIGINHF
+342 
-353 SGPSNNFGTIVLD
+353 
-366 GGELQDIPEGDS
+366 
-378 GFGNTLYITDSDIQ
+378 
-392 AKTTAGNYQVIVS
+392 
-405 CNYGA
+405 
-410 SANKIVFS
+410 
-418 DCTFQAEGTANG
+418 
-430 NDLIPLYGSSGQ
+430 
-442 GNQLIVDGLSMNTDS
+442 
-457 ENYLELIPA
+457 
-466 AKIGDQGFGTLEAA
+466 
-480 VEAADGDTIV
+480 
-490 ILTDVAEDIT
+490 
-500 IPKGKI
+500 

-520 SHTIVNQGTLTILDS
+520 SHTIVNQGALTILDS

-753 SSLSIT
+753 SSLNIT

-821 SYLVSGKEA
+821 SYLVSGKDA

-890 NGTVTAAAPGM
+890 NGTVTAAAPGT

-971 NGTVTAVAAGEAIIT
+971 DGTVTAVAAGEAIIT

-1012 PTETVD
+1012 PTETED

-1033 EAAGTVNAGSALSQA
+1033 EAAGTVNADSALSQA
-1048 AQEQAGQLANSAEK
+1048 AQEQAGQLADSAEK

-1199 SLTNEAAAQVEDVGY
+1199 SLTNEAAAQVGDVGY

-1314 SKGDTV
+1314 SKGTTV

-1332 DDLTVT
+1332 DELTVT

-1403 MSGTDGSR
+1403 MSGTDGSC

-1451 SDAVNWTAAQGI
+1451 ADAVNWTAAQGI

>member
-18 LFPVTALADGADT
+18 LLPVTALADGADT

-54 PLPGDGPDEG
+54 PLPGDDPNEG

-69 PGGGPD
+69 PGDGPD

-82 PGDGPDEGDDPS
+82 PGDGPDEGNDPSLPGDGPDAGDDPS
-94 LPEDKDPSLPPPNN
+94 LPGDENPVVLPTDDTQLYAGAAKVAVIGTTEYETLDAALSAAENDDTITLTDNAEISFSFPEGVKTLTIDLGKNTLTLTNN
-108 TIPMADLA
+108 TSILLADGKSLTIQNGNLVSKPLENPTVTAFNIQSGSSIKLDNVTYDCTGSALYPQGNAAKVTVIDSTITADVYAVATNAGQTDNYDVVIDLKDSTFQARLPSELSKGDSCPVMINIPGKLTMDSCTVIGGRQGVLVRGGTAKISNTDIQLNATYIDGKDKYLDGNWGSGNEVPMAALVVGNRSNAYNYPTDCTL
-116 VAAVDDSVTMNG
+116 SNVTVTATSGYTG
-128 TPYDSLS
+128 TYVYGMSDEGREVTFNYDASTELGTLVTEGEVSTDNVEGSIGSYATIS
-135 EALKAVSSSENAVI
+135 EALKAGETSVKLLHNISEDVVISEN
-149 SLPSGEHTI
+149 
-158 DSVTFE
+158 
-164 NGEHVTILGNGE
+164 
-176 SETTISV
+176 
-183 NGQVAF
+183 
-189 HLVNDDASLTLED
+189 
-202 LTVVVND
+202 
-209 NSKNG
+209 
-214 ARVVRMVNGDDMSF
+214 
-228 SAENVT
+228 
-234 FETPSEAAST
+234 ST
-244 NNIALYINGA
+244 
-254 WNESGLTQSSGVNV
+254 
-268 SLTNFT
+268 
-274 YEDNS
+274 
-279 AHSGLYFQNYSDI
+279 
-292 DLSVQ
+292 
-297 QSSLTV
+297 
-303 DKYAINI
+303 
-310 QANTAASID
+310 
-319 ISGCEIQGWTAYY
+319 
-332 AYSCNTNTTI
+332 
-342 TDSILIGINHF
+342 
-353 SGPSNNFGTIVLD
+353 
-366 GGELQDIPEGDS
+366 
-378 GFGNTLYITDSDIQ
+378 
-392 AKTTAGNYQVIVS
+392 
-405 CNYGA
+405 
-410 SANKIVFS
+410 
-418 DCTFQAEGTANG
+418 
-430 NDLIPLYGSSGQ
+430 
-442 GNQLIVDGLSMNTDS
+442 
-457 ENYLELIPA
+457 
-466 AKIGDQGFGTLEAA
+466 
-480 VEAADGDTIV
+480 
-490 ILTDVAEDIT
+490 
-500 IPKGKI
+500 

-520 SHTIVNQGTLTILDS
+520 SHTIVNQGALTILDS

-753 SSLSIT
+753 SSLNIT

-821 SYLVSGKEA
+821 SYLVSGKDA

-890 NGTVTAAAPGM
+890 NGTVTAAAPGT

-971 NGTVTAVAAGEAIIT
+971 DGTVTAVAAGEAIIT

-1012 PTETVD
+1012 PTETED

-1033 EAAGTVNAGSALSQA
+1033 EAAGTVNADSALSQA
-1048 AQEQAGQLANSAEK
+1048 AQEQAGQLADSAEK

-1199 SLTNEAAAQVEDVGY
+1199 SLTNEAAAQVGDVGY

-1314 SKGDTV
+1314 SKGTTV

-1332 DDLTVT
+1332 DELTVT

-1403 MSGTDGSR
+1403 MSGTDGSC

-1451 SDAVNWTAAQGI
+1451 ADAVNWTAAQGI

>member
-18 LFPVTALADGADT
+18 LLPVTALADGADIS
-31 GSQPAGQVQEDP
+31 SQPAGQVQEDP

-54 PLPGDGPDEG
+54 PLPGDDPNEG

-69 PGGGPD
+69 PGDGPD

-82 PGDGPDEGDDPS
+82 PGDGPDEGNDPSLPGDGPDAGDDPS
-94 LPEDKDPSLPPPNN
+94 LPGDENPVVVPTDDTQLYAGAAKVAVIGTTEYETLDAALSAAENDDTITLTDNAEISFSFPEGVKTLTIDLGKNTLTLTNN
-108 TIPMADLA
+108 TSILLADGKSLTIQNGNLVSKHLENPTVTAFNIQSGSSIKLDNVTYDCTGSALYPQGNAAKVTVIDSTITADVYAVATNAGQTDNYDVVIDLKDSTFQARLPSELSKGDSCPVMINIPGKLTMDSCTVIGGRQGVLVRGGTAKISNTDIQLNATYIDGKDKYLDGNWGSGNEVPMAALVVGNRSNAYNYPTDCTL
-116 VAAVDDSVTMNG
+116 SNVTVTATSGYTG
-128 TPYDSLS
+128 TYVYGMSDEGREVTFNYDASTELGTLVTEGEVSTDNVEGSIGSYATIS
-135 EALKAVSSSENAVI
+135 EALKAGETSVKLLHNISEDVVISEN
-149 SLPSGEHTI
+149 
-158 DSVTFE
+158 
-164 NGEHVTILGNGE
+164 
-176 SETTISV
+176 
-183 NGQVAF
+183 
-189 HLVNDDASLTLED
+189 
-202 LTVVVND
+202 
-209 NSKNG
+209 
-214 ARVVRMVNGDDMSF
+214 
-228 SAENVT
+228 
-234 FETPSEAAST
+234 ST
-244 NNIALYINGA
+244 
-254 WNESGLTQSSGVNV
+254 
-268 SLTNFT
+268 
-274 YEDNS
+274 
-279 AHSGLYFQNYSDI
+279 
-292 DLSVQ
+292 
-297 QSSLTV
+297 
-303 DKYAINI
+303 
-310 QANTAASID
+310 
-319 ISGCEIQGWTAYY
+319 
-332 AYSCNTNTTI
+332 
-342 TDSILIGINHF
+342 
-353 SGPSNNFGTIVLD
+353 
-366 GGELQDIPEGDS
+366 
-378 GFGNTLYITDSDIQ
+378 
-392 AKTTAGNYQVIVS
+392 
-405 CNYGA
+405 
-410 SANKIVFS
+410 
-418 DCTFQAEGTANG
+418 
-430 NDLIPLYGSSGQ
+430 
-442 GNQLIVDGLSMNTDS
+442 
-457 ENYLELIPA
+457 
-466 AKIGDQGFGTLEAA
+466 
-480 VEAADGDTIV
+480 
-490 ILTDVAEDIT
+490 
-500 IPKGKI
+500 

-520 SHTIVNQGTLTILDS
+520 SHTIVNQGALTILDS

-753 SSLSIT
+753 SSLNIT

-821 SYLVSGKEA
+821 SYLVSGKDA

-890 NGTVTAAAPGM
+890 NGTVTAAAPGT

-971 NGTVTAVAAGEAIIT
+971 DGTVTAVAAGEAIIT

-1012 PTETVD
+1012 PTETED

-1033 EAAGTVNAGSALSQA
+1033 EAAGTVNADSALSQA
-1048 AQEQAGQLANSAEK
+1048 AQEQAGQLADSAEK

-1199 SLTNEAAAQVEDVGY
+1199 SLTNEAAAQVGDVGY

-1314 SKGDTV
+1314 SKGTTV

-1332 DDLTVT
+1332 DELTVT

-1403 MSGTDGSR
+1403 MSGTDGSC

-1451 SDAVNWTAAQGI
+1451 ADAVNWTAAQGI

>member
-18 LFPVTALADGADT
+18 LLPVTALADGADI

-54 PLPGDGPDEG
+54 PLPGDGPNEG

-82 PGDGPDEGDDPS
+82 PGDGPDEGNDPTLPGDGPDKGNDPS
-94 LPEDKDPSLPPPNN
+94 LPGDGPDAGDDPSVEGVLTAATSDAIAAIGDTEYTTLEEFANALKGIKSETETKVELLSDLVNYNYDKVVDLSLPSNVTLEGNNN
-108 TIPMADLA
+108 TIEGNIKVTVQKDASNVTIQNAMFKDIHNN
-116 VAAVDDSVTMNG
+116 VDVGSGGNYGFNNKTGNLTAIYGSGLTG
-128 TPYDSLS
+128 TF
-135 EALKAVSSSENAVI
+135 
-149 SLPSGEHTI
+149 TI
-158 DSVTFE
+158 TGCTFE
-164 NGEHVTILGNGE
+164 NV
-176 SETTISV
+176 
-183 NGQVAF
+183 
-189 HLVNDDASLTLED
+189 DWDAIQITPL
-202 LTVVVND
+202 
-209 NSKNG
+209 KG
-214 ARVVRMVNGDDMSF
+214 A
-228 SAENVT
+228 
-234 FETPSEAAST
+234 
-244 NNIALYINGA
+244 NI
-254 WNESGLTQSSGVNV
+254 
-268 SLTNFT
+268 
-274 YEDNS
+274 
-279 AHSGLYFQNYSDI
+279 
-292 DLSVQ
+292 
-297 QSSLTV
+297 
-303 DKYAINI
+303 
-310 QANTAASID
+310 
-319 ISGCEIQGWTAYY
+319 
-332 AYSCNTNTTI
+332 TI
-342 TDSILIGINHF
+342 TDNIFRTDAECQTVRFIHVESAQNTDFSICATRNKFFGVEALNQTGLEVYYPVNADKVNLSGNYMDAPMAVCIGTGGT
-353 SGPSNNFGTIVLD
+353 SYNNAWQKACPFKDENLD
-366 GGELQDIPEGDS
+366 EDIMPIAMREVS
-378 GFGNTLYITDSDIQ
+378 
-392 AKTTAGNYQVIVS
+392 AGNR
-405 CNYGA
+405 
-410 SANKIVFS
+410 
-418 DCTFQAEGTANG
+418 
-430 NDLIPLYGSSGQ
+430 LY
-442 GNQLIVDGLSMNTDS
+442 LTEDEV
-457 ENYLELIPA
+457 
-466 AKIGDQGFGTLEAA
+466 
-480 VEAADGDTIV
+480 AADGVKVLAGENCYDTISAAISAASGSSIQV
-490 ILTDVAEDIT
+490 KLLNDLKEDIT
-500 IPKGKI
+500 IPEGKT
-506 LTLDLNGQTLTNVS
+506 LTLDLNGQTLTNAS

-540 VDVVTHGKAALYNYG
+540 VDVVTHGKAALYNKG
-555 TITEIS
+555 AI
-561 GGMFT
+561 
-566 RSKETQ
+566 
-572 YPVSGGT
+572 P
-579 AANSWYTVVNGG
+579 
-591 VIEEISG
+591 EISG
-598 GTFTTGDGTSKALGN
+598 GTFTRSKEAGTTEGGNGNSWYTVYNAGTIEKITGGTFENSGTF
-613 LSSVIRNGVDDSAD
+613 SSMLVNGWNN
-627 PHPGEIKLISGG
+627 PGPAVQGYIGTISGG
-639 TFTGAANVLKNEPN
+639 TFTGGSITIKNDDG
-653 GKIGTITGGTFTM
+653 GKIDKICGDAVITNETQTAIQNTSTIGEISGGTISGGGRAIYNSSWKDGAEEYIGTITIKDGAVIKGGINNT
-666 DNQEQ
+666 N
-671 HFWGGNNVLQ
+671 WGGSSNTVTQ
-681 NYGTIDSITGGA
+681 FAKTTIEGGK
-693 FRAIGSSDD
+693 ISGSLTDD
-702 GYLIAGQ
+702 G
-709 PNPAARYGITNYGMI
+709 
-724 GEMGGDVSVSVAGNS
+724 
-739 RAVYVA
+739 
-745 YSSSVGGT
+745 
-753 SSLSIT
+753 LS
-759 GGTYAVTP
+759 A
-767 AEGTEQNTFPPA
+767 
-779 VIMANSAQAAL
+779 
-790 NISGG
+790 SGC
-795 SFQGDIQTG
+795 QIV
-804 TAHGLSISGG
+804 ISGG

-821 SYLVSGKEA
+821 SYLVSGKDA

-890 NGTVTAAAPGM
+890 NGTVTAAAPGT

-971 NGTVTAVAAGEAIIT
+971 DGTVTAVAAGEAIIT

-1048 AQEQAGQLANSAEK
+1048 AQEQAGQLADSAEK

-1314 SKGDTV
+1314 SKGTTV

-1332 DDLTVT
+1332 DELTVT

-1451 SDAVNWTAAQGI
+1451 ADAVNWTAAQGI

-1476 PVTREQLSLILYGYA
+1476 PVTLEQLSLILYGYA

-1497 TSASVS
+1497 ISASVS

>member
-18 LFPVTALADGADT
+18 LLPVTALADGADI

-54 PLPGDGPDEG
+54 PLPGDGPNEG
-64 DDPTL
+64 DDPPL
-69 PGGGPD
+69 PGDGPD

-82 PGDGPDEGDDPS
+82 PGDGPDEGDDPP
-94 LPEDKDPSLPPPNN
+94 LPGDGPDEGNDPTLPGDGPDAGDAPSLPGDENPVVLPTDDTQLYAGAAKVAVIGTTEYETLDAALSAAENDDTITLTDNAEISFSFPEGVKTLTIDLGKNTLTLTNN
-108 TIPMADLA
+108 TSILLADGKSLTIQNGNLVSKPLENPTVTAFNIQSGSSIKLDNVTYDCTGSALYPQGNAAKVTVIDSTITADVYAVATNAGQTDNYDVVIDLKDSTFQARLPSELSKGDSCPVMINIPGKLTMDSCTVIGGRQGVLVRGGTAKISNTDIQLNATYIDGKDKYLDGNWGSGNEVPMAALVVGNRSNAYNYPTDCTL
-116 VAAVDDSVTMNG
+116 SNVTVTATSGYTG
-128 TPYDSLS
+128 TYVYGMSDEGREVTFNYDALGTLVTEGEVSTDNVEGSIGSYATIS
-135 EALKAVSSSENAVI
+135 EALKAGETSVKLLHNLSEDVVISEN
-149 SLPSGEHTI
+149 
-158 DSVTFE
+158 
-164 NGEHVTILGNGE
+164 
-176 SETTISV
+176 
-183 NGQVAF
+183 
-189 HLVNDDASLTLED
+189 
-202 LTVVVND
+202 
-209 NSKNG
+209 
-214 ARVVRMVNGDDMSF
+214 
-228 SAENVT
+228 
-234 FETPSEAAST
+234 ST
-244 NNIALYINGA
+244 
-254 WNESGLTQSSGVNV
+254 
-268 SLTNFT
+268 
-274 YEDNS
+274 
-279 AHSGLYFQNYSDI
+279 
-292 DLSVQ
+292 
-297 QSSLTV
+297 
-303 DKYAINI
+303 
-310 QANTAASID
+310 
-319 ISGCEIQGWTAYY
+319 
-332 AYSCNTNTTI
+332 
-342 TDSILIGINHF
+342 
-353 SGPSNNFGTIVLD
+353 
-366 GGELQDIPEGDS
+366 
-378 GFGNTLYITDSDIQ
+378 
-392 AKTTAGNYQVIVS
+392 
-405 CNYGA
+405 
-410 SANKIVFS
+410 
-418 DCTFQAEGTANG
+418 
-430 NDLIPLYGSSGQ
+430 
-442 GNQLIVDGLSMNTDS
+442 
-457 ENYLELIPA
+457 
-466 AKIGDQGFGTLEAA
+466 
-480 VEAADGDTIV
+480 
-490 ILTDVAEDIT
+490 
-500 IPKGKI
+500 

-520 SHTIVNQGTLTILDS
+520 SHTIVNQGALTILDS

-540 VDVVTHGKAALYNYG
+540 VDVVTHGKAALYNKG
-555 TITEIS
+555 AI
-561 GGMFT
+561 
-566 RSKETQ
+566 
-572 YPVSGGT
+572 P
-579 AANSWYTVVNGG
+579 
-591 VIEEISG
+591 EISG
-598 GTFTTGDGTSKALGN
+598 GTFTRSKEAGTTEGGNGNSWYTVYNAGTIEKITGGTFENSGTF
-613 LSSVIRNGVDDSAD
+613 SSMLVNGWNN
-627 PHPGEIKLISGG
+627 PGPAVQGYIGTISGG
-639 TFTGAANVLKNEPN
+639 TFTGGSITIKNDDG
-653 GKIGTITGGTFTM
+653 GKIDKICGDAVITNETQTAIQNTSTIGEISGGTISGGGRAIYNSSWKDGAEEYIGTITIKDGAVIKGGINNT
-666 DNQEQ
+666 N
-671 HFWGGNNVLQ
+671 WGGSSNTVTQ
-681 NYGTIDSITGGA
+681 FAKTTIEGGK
-693 FRAIGSSDD
+693 ISGSLTDD
-702 GYLIAGQ
+702 GL
-709 PNPAARYGITNYGMI
+709 
-724 GEMGGDVSVSVAGNS
+724 S
-739 RAVYVA
+739 
-745 YSSSVGGT
+745 T
-753 SSLSIT
+753 SGCQI
-759 GGTYAVTP
+759 V
-767 AEGTEQNTFPPA
+767 
-779 VIMANSAQAAL
+779 
-790 NISGG
+790 
-795 SFQGDIQTG
+795 
-804 TAHGLSISGG
+804 ISGG

-821 SYLVSGKEA
+821 SYLVSGKDA

-890 NGTVTAAAPGM
+890 NGTVTAAAPGT

-971 NGTVTAVAAGEAIIT
+971 DGTVTAVAAGEAIIT

-1012 PTETVD
+1012 PTETED

-1033 EAAGTVNAGSALSQA
+1033 EAAGTVNADSALSQA
-1048 AQEQAGQLANSAEK
+1048 AQEQAGQLADSAEK

-1127 GNSVVVKEIPQED
+1127 SNSVVVKEIPQED

-1300 SSRHGDVTVSPKSA
+1300 SSRHGDITVSPKSA
-1314 SKGDTV
+1314 SKGTTV

-1332 DDLTVT
+1332 DELTVT

-1451 SDAVNWTAAQGI
+1451 ADAVNWTAAQGI

>member
-18 LFPVTALADGADT
+18 LLPVTALADGADT

-54 PLPGDGPDEG
+54 PLPGDGPNEG
-64 DDPTL
+64 D
-69 PGGGPD
+69 
-75 EGNDPTL
+75 DPTL
-82 PGDGPDEGDDPS
+82 PGDGPDKGNDPSLPGDGPDAGDDPS
-94 LPEDKDPSLPPPNN
+94 VEGVLTAATSDAIAAIGDTEYTTLEEFANALKGIESETETKVELLSDLVNHNYDKVVDLSLPSNVTLEGNNN
-108 TIPMADLA
+108 TIEGNIKVTVQKDASNLTIQNVMFKDIHNN
-116 VAAVDDSVTMNG
+116 VDVGSGGNYGFNNKTGNLTAIYGSGLTG
-128 TPYDSLS
+128 TF
-135 EALKAVSSSENAVI
+135 
-149 SLPSGEHTI
+149 TI
-158 DSVTFE
+158 TGCTFE
-164 NGEHVTILGNGE
+164 NV
-176 SETTISV
+176 
-183 NGQVAF
+183 
-189 HLVNDDASLTLED
+189 DWDAIQITPL
-202 LTVVVND
+202 
-209 NSKNG
+209 KG
-214 ARVVRMVNGDDMSF
+214 A
-228 SAENVT
+228 
-234 FETPSEAAST
+234 
-244 NNIALYINGA
+244 NI
-254 WNESGLTQSSGVNV
+254 
-268 SLTNFT
+268 
-274 YEDNS
+274 
-279 AHSGLYFQNYSDI
+279 
-292 DLSVQ
+292 
-297 QSSLTV
+297 
-303 DKYAINI
+303 
-310 QANTAASID
+310 
-319 ISGCEIQGWTAYY
+319 
-332 AYSCNTNTTI
+332 TI
-342 TDSILIGINHF
+342 TDNIFRTDAECQTVRFIHVESAQNTDFSICATRNKFFGVEALNQTGLEVYYPVNADKVNLSGNYMDAPMAVCIGTGGT
-353 SGPSNNFGTIVLD
+353 SYNNAWQKACPFKDENLD
-366 GGELQDIPEGDS
+366 EDIMPIAMREVS
-378 GFGNTLYITDSDIQ
+378 
-392 AKTTAGNYQVIVS
+392 AGNR
-405 CNYGA
+405 
-410 SANKIVFS
+410 
-418 DCTFQAEGTANG
+418 
-430 NDLIPLYGSSGQ
+430 LY
-442 GNQLIVDGLSMNTDS
+442 LTEDEV
-457 ENYLELIPA
+457 
-466 AKIGDQGFGTLEAA
+466 
-480 VEAADGDTIV
+480 AADGVKVLAGENCYDTISAAISAASGSSIQV
-490 ILTDVAEDIT
+490 KLLNDLKEDIT
-500 IPKGKI
+500 IPEGKT
-506 LTLDLNGQTLTNVS
+506 LTLDLNGQTLTNAS

-540 VDVVTHGKAALYNYG
+540 VDVVTHGKAALYNKG
-555 TITEIS
+555 AI
-561 GGMFT
+561 
-566 RSKETQ
+566 
-572 YPVSGGT
+572 P
-579 AANSWYTVVNGG
+579 
-591 VIEEISG
+591 EISG
-598 GTFTTGDGTSKALGN
+598 GTFTRSKEAGTTEGGNGNSWYTVYNAGTIEKITGGTFENSGTF
-613 LSSVIRNGVDDSAD
+613 SSMLVNGWNN
-627 PHPGEIKLISGG
+627 PGPAVQGYIGTISGG
-639 TFTGAANVLKNEPN
+639 TFTGGSITIKNDDG
-653 GKIGTITGGTFTM
+653 GKIDKICGDAVITNETQTAIQNTSTIGEISGGTISGGGRAIYNSSWKDGAEEYIGTITIKDGAVIKGGINNT
-666 DNQEQ
+666 N
-671 HFWGGNNVLQ
+671 WGGSSNTVTQ
-681 NYGTIDSITGGA
+681 FAKTTIEGGK
-693 FRAIGSSDD
+693 ISGSLTDD
-702 GYLIAGQ
+702 G
-709 PNPAARYGITNYGMI
+709 
-724 GEMGGDVSVSVAGNS
+724 
-739 RAVYVA
+739 
-745 YSSSVGGT
+745 
-753 SSLSIT
+753 LS
-759 GGTYAVTP
+759 A
-767 AEGTEQNTFPPA
+767 
-779 VIMANSAQAAL
+779 
-790 NISGG
+790 SGC
-795 SFQGDIQTG
+795 QIV
-804 TAHGLSISGG
+804 ISGG

-821 SYLVSGKEA
+821 SYLVSGKDA

-890 NGTVTAAAPGM
+890 NGTVTAAAPGT

-971 NGTVTAVAAGEAIIT
+971 DGTVTAVAAGEAIIT

-1048 AQEQAGQLANSAEK
+1048 AQEQAGQLADSAEK

-1175 YTAEADEGA
+1175 YTAEADERA

-1199 SLTNEAAAQVEDVGY
+1199 SLTNEAAAQVGDVGY

-1314 SKGDTV
+1314 SKGTTV

-1332 DDLTVT
+1332 DELTVT

>member
-18 LFPVTALADGADT
+18 LLPVTALADGADI

-54 PLPGDGPDEG
+54 PLPGDGPNEG

-69 PGGGPD
+69 PGDGPD

-82 PGDGPDEGDDPS
+82 PGDGPDEGNDPTLPGDGPDKGNDPS
-94 LPEDKDPSLPPPNN
+94 LPGDGPDAGDDPSVEGVLTAATSDAIAAIGDTEYTTLEEFANALKGIKSETETKVELLSDLVNYNYDKVVDLSLPSNVTLEGNNN
-108 TIPMADLA
+108 TIEGNIKVTVQKDASNVTIQNAMFKDIHNN
-116 VAAVDDSVTMNG
+116 VDVGSGGNYGFNNKTGNLTAIYGSGLTG
-128 TPYDSLS
+128 TF
-135 EALKAVSSSENAVI
+135 
-149 SLPSGEHTI
+149 TI
-158 DSVTFE
+158 TGCTFE
-164 NGEHVTILGNGE
+164 NV
-176 SETTISV
+176 
-183 NGQVAF
+183 
-189 HLVNDDASLTLED
+189 DWDAIQITPL
-202 LTVVVND
+202 
-209 NSKNG
+209 KG
-214 ARVVRMVNGDDMSF
+214 A
-228 SAENVT
+228 
-234 FETPSEAAST
+234 
-244 NNIALYINGA
+244 NI
-254 WNESGLTQSSGVNV
+254 
-268 SLTNFT
+268 
-274 YEDNS
+274 
-279 AHSGLYFQNYSDI
+279 
-292 DLSVQ
+292 
-297 QSSLTV
+297 
-303 DKYAINI
+303 
-310 QANTAASID
+310 
-319 ISGCEIQGWTAYY
+319 
-332 AYSCNTNTTI
+332 TI
-342 TDSILIGINHF
+342 TDNIFRTDAECQTVRFIHVESAQNTDFSICATRNKFFGVEALNQTGLEVYYPVNADKVNLSGNYMDAPMAVCIGTGGT
-353 SGPSNNFGTIVLD
+353 SYNNAWQKACPFKDENLD
-366 GGELQDIPEGDS
+366 EDIMPIAMREVS
-378 GFGNTLYITDSDIQ
+378 
-392 AKTTAGNYQVIVS
+392 AGNR
-405 CNYGA
+405 
-410 SANKIVFS
+410 
-418 DCTFQAEGTANG
+418 
-430 NDLIPLYGSSGQ
+430 LY
-442 GNQLIVDGLSMNTDS
+442 LTEDEV
-457 ENYLELIPA
+457 
-466 AKIGDQGFGTLEAA
+466 
-480 VEAADGDTIV
+480 AADGVKVLAGENCYDTISAAISAASGSSIQV
-490 ILTDVAEDIT
+490 KLLNDLKEDIT
-500 IPKGKI
+500 IPEGKT
-506 LTLDLNGQTLTNVS
+506 LTLDLNGQTLTNAS

-540 VDVVTHGKAALYNYG
+540 VDVVTHGKAALYNKG
-555 TITEIS
+555 AI
-561 GGMFT
+561 
-566 RSKETQ
+566 
-572 YPVSGGT
+572 P
-579 AANSWYTVVNGG
+579 
-591 VIEEISG
+591 EISG
-598 GTFTTGDGTSKALGN
+598 GTFTRSKEAGTTEGGNGNSWYTVYNAGTIEKITGGTFENSGTF
-613 LSSVIRNGVDDSAD
+613 SSMLVNGWNN
-627 PHPGEIKLISGG
+627 PGPAVQGYIGTISGG
-639 TFTGAANVLKNEPN
+639 TFTGGSITIKNDDG
-653 GKIGTITGGTFTM
+653 GKIDKICGDAVITNETQTAIQNTSTIGEISGGTISGGGRAIYNSSWKDGAEEYIGTITIKDGAVIKGGINNT
-666 DNQEQ
+666 N
-671 HFWGGNNVLQ
+671 WGGSSNTVTQ
-681 NYGTIDSITGGA
+681 FAKTTIEGGK
-693 FRAIGSSDD
+693 ISGSLTDD
-702 GYLIAGQ
+702 G
-709 PNPAARYGITNYGMI
+709 
-724 GEMGGDVSVSVAGNS
+724 
-739 RAVYVA
+739 
-745 YSSSVGGT
+745 
-753 SSLSIT
+753 LS
-759 GGTYAVTP
+759 A
-767 AEGTEQNTFPPA
+767 
-779 VIMANSAQAAL
+779 
-790 NISGG
+790 SGC
-795 SFQGDIQTG
+795 QIV
-804 TAHGLSISGG
+804 ISGG

-821 SYLVSGKEA
+821 SYLVSGKDA

-890 NGTVTAAAPGM
+890 NGTVTAAAPGT

-971 NGTVTAVAAGEAIIT
+971 DGTVTAVAAGEAIIT

-1048 AQEQAGQLANSAEK
+1048 AQEQAGQLADSAEK

-1314 SKGDTV
+1314 SKGTTV

-1332 DDLTVT
+1332 DELTVT

-1451 SDAVNWTAAQGI
+1451 ADAVNWTAAQGI

>member
-18 LFPVTALADGADT
+18 LLPVTALADGADIS
-31 GSQPAGQVQEDP
+31 SQPAGQVQEDP

-54 PLPGDGPDEG
+54 PLPGDDPNEG

-69 PGGGPD
+69 PGDGPD

-82 PGDGPDEGDDPS
+82 PGDGPDEGNDPSLPGDGPDAGDDPS
-94 LPEDKDPSLPPPNN
+94 LPGDENPVVLPTDDTQLYAGAAKVAVIGTTEYETLDAALSAAENDDTITLTDNAEISFSFPEGVKTLTIDLGKNTLTLTNN
-108 TIPMADLA
+108 TSILLADGKSLTIQNGNLVSKPLENPTVTAFNIQSGSSIKLDNVTYDCTGSALYPQGNAAKVTVIDSTITADVYAVATNAGQTDNYDVVIDLKDSTFQARLPSELSKGDSCPVMINIPGKLTMDSCTVIGGRQGVLVRGGTAKISNTDIQLNATYIDGKDKYLDGNWGSGNEVPMAALVVGNRSNAYNYPTDYTL
-116 VAAVDDSVTMNG
+116 SNVTVTATSGYTG
-128 TPYDSLS
+128 TYVYGMSDEGREVTFNYDASTELGTLVTEGEVSTDNVEGSIGSYATIS
-135 EALKAVSSSENAVI
+135 EALKAGETSVKLLHNISEDVVISEN
-149 SLPSGEHTI
+149 
-158 DSVTFE
+158 
-164 NGEHVTILGNGE
+164 
-176 SETTISV
+176 
-183 NGQVAF
+183 
-189 HLVNDDASLTLED
+189 
-202 LTVVVND
+202 
-209 NSKNG
+209 
-214 ARVVRMVNGDDMSF
+214 
-228 SAENVT
+228 
-234 FETPSEAAST
+234 ST
-244 NNIALYINGA
+244 
-254 WNESGLTQSSGVNV
+254 
-268 SLTNFT
+268 
-274 YEDNS
+274 
-279 AHSGLYFQNYSDI
+279 
-292 DLSVQ
+292 
-297 QSSLTV
+297 
-303 DKYAINI
+303 
-310 QANTAASID
+310 
-319 ISGCEIQGWTAYY
+319 
-332 AYSCNTNTTI
+332 
-342 TDSILIGINHF
+342 
-353 SGPSNNFGTIVLD
+353 
-366 GGELQDIPEGDS
+366 
-378 GFGNTLYITDSDIQ
+378 
-392 AKTTAGNYQVIVS
+392 
-405 CNYGA
+405 
-410 SANKIVFS
+410 
-418 DCTFQAEGTANG
+418 
-430 NDLIPLYGSSGQ
+430 
-442 GNQLIVDGLSMNTDS
+442 
-457 ENYLELIPA
+457 
-466 AKIGDQGFGTLEAA
+466 
-480 VEAADGDTIV
+480 
-490 ILTDVAEDIT
+490 
-500 IPKGKI
+500 

-520 SHTIVNQGTLTILDS
+520 SHTIVNQGALTILDS

-753 SSLSIT
+753 SSLNIT

-821 SYLVSGKEA
+821 SYLVSGKDA

-890 NGTVTAAAPGM
+890 NGTVTAAAPGT

-971 NGTVTAVAAGEAIIT
+971 DGTVTAVAAGEAIIT

-1012 PTETVD
+1012 PTETED

-1033 EAAGTVNAGSALSQA
+1033 EAAGTVNADSALSQA
-1048 AQEQAGQLANSAEK
+1048 AQEQAGQLADSAEK

-1199 SLTNEAAAQVEDVGY
+1199 SLTNEAAAQVGDVGY

-1314 SKGDTV
+1314 SKGTTV

-1332 DDLTVT
+1332 DELTVT

-1403 MSGTDGSR
+1403 MSGTDGSC

-1451 SDAVNWTAAQGI
+1451 ADAVNWTAAQGI

>member
-9 VMTMAMALS
+9 VITMAMALS
-18 LFPVTALADGADT
+18 LLPVTALADGADT
-31 GSQPAGQVQEDP
+31 GSQPAGQVQEGP
-43 DLGNTGGGGDD
+43 NLRNTGGGGDD
-54 PLPGDGPDEG
+54 PLPGDGPNEG

-69 PGGGPD
+69 PGDGPD

-82 PGDGPDEGDDPS
+82 PGDGPDAGDAPS
-94 LPEDKDPSLPPPNN
+94 LPGDENPVVLPTDDTQLYAGAAKVAVIGTTEYETLDAALSAAENDDTITLTDNAEISFSFPEGVKTLTIDLGKNTLTLTNN
-108 TIPMADLA
+108 TSILLADGKSLTIQNGNLVSKPLENPTVTAFNIQSGSSIKLDNVTYDCTGSALYPQGNAAKVTVIDSTITADVYAVATNAGQTDNYDVVIDLKDSTFQARLPSELSKGDSCPVMINIPGKLTMDSCTVIGGRQGVLVRGGTAKISNTDIQLNATYIDGKDKYLDGNWGSGNEVPMAALVVGNRSNAYNYPTDCTL
-116 VAAVDDSVTMNG
+116 SNVTVTATSGYTG
-128 TPYDSLS
+128 TYVYGMSDEGREVTFNYDASTELGTLVTEGEVSTDNVEGSIGSYATIS
-135 EALKAVSSSENAVI
+135 EALKAGETSVKLLHDLSEDVVISEN
-149 SLPSGEHTI
+149 
-158 DSVTFE
+158 
-164 NGEHVTILGNGE
+164 
-176 SETTISV
+176 
-183 NGQVAF
+183 
-189 HLVNDDASLTLED
+189 
-202 LTVVVND
+202 
-209 NSKNG
+209 
-214 ARVVRMVNGDDMSF
+214 
-228 SAENVT
+228 
-234 FETPSEAAST
+234 ST
-244 NNIALYINGA
+244 
-254 WNESGLTQSSGVNV
+254 
-268 SLTNFT
+268 
-274 YEDNS
+274 
-279 AHSGLYFQNYSDI
+279 
-292 DLSVQ
+292 
-297 QSSLTV
+297 
-303 DKYAINI
+303 
-310 QANTAASID
+310 
-319 ISGCEIQGWTAYY
+319 
-332 AYSCNTNTTI
+332 
-342 TDSILIGINHF
+342 
-353 SGPSNNFGTIVLD
+353 
-366 GGELQDIPEGDS
+366 
-378 GFGNTLYITDSDIQ
+378 
-392 AKTTAGNYQVIVS
+392 
-405 CNYGA
+405 
-410 SANKIVFS
+410 
-418 DCTFQAEGTANG
+418 
-430 NDLIPLYGSSGQ
+430 
-442 GNQLIVDGLSMNTDS
+442 
-457 ENYLELIPA
+457 
-466 AKIGDQGFGTLEAA
+466 
-480 VEAADGDTIV
+480 
-490 ILTDVAEDIT
+490 
-500 IPKGKI
+500 

-579 AANSWYTVVNGG
+579 AANSWYTVVNSG

-753 SSLSIT
+753 SSLNIT

-821 SYLVSGKEA
+821 SYLVSGKDA

-890 NGTVTAAAPGM
+890 NGTVTAAAPGT

-971 NGTVTAVAAGEAIIT
+971 DGTVTAVAAGEAIIT

-1012 PTETVD
+1012 PTETED

-1199 SLTNEAAAQVEDVGY
+1199 SLTNEAAAQVGDVGY

-1224 ADGGTITVLKD
+1224 ADGGTITVMKD

-1314 SKGDTV
+1314 SKGTTV

-1332 DDLTVT
+1332 DELTVT

-1451 SDAVNWTAAQGI
+1451 ADAVNWTAAQGI

>member
-18 LFPVTALADGADT
+18 LLPVTALADGADIS
-31 GSQPAGQVQEDP
+31 SQPAGQVQEDP

-54 PLPGDGPDEG
+54 PLPGDDPNEG

-69 PGGGPD
+69 PGDGPD

-82 PGDGPDEGDDPS
+82 PGDGPDEGNDPSLPGDGPDAGDDPS
-94 LPEDKDPSLPPPNN
+94 LPGDENPVVLPTDDTQLYAGAAKVAVIGTTEYETLDAALSAAENDDTITLTDNAEISFSFPEGVKTLTIDLGKNTLTLTNN
-108 TIPMADLA
+108 TSILLADGKSLTIQNGNLVSKPLENPTVTAFNIQSGSSIKLDNVTYDCTGSALYPQGNAAKVTVIDSTITADVYAVATNAGQTDNYDVVIDLKDSTFQARLPSELSKGDSCPVMINIPGKLTMDSCTVIGGRQGVLVRGGTAKISNTDIQLNATYIDGKDKYLDGNWGSGNEVPMAALVVGNRSNAYNYPTDCTL
-116 VAAVDDSVTMNG
+116 SNVTVTATSGYTG
-128 TPYDSLS
+128 TYVYGMSDEGREVTFNYDASTELGTLVTEGEVSTDNVEGSIGSYATIS
-135 EALKAVSSSENAVI
+135 EALKAGETSVKLLHNISEDVVISEN
-149 SLPSGEHTI
+149 
-158 DSVTFE
+158 
-164 NGEHVTILGNGE
+164 
-176 SETTISV
+176 
-183 NGQVAF
+183 
-189 HLVNDDASLTLED
+189 
-202 LTVVVND
+202 
-209 NSKNG
+209 
-214 ARVVRMVNGDDMSF
+214 
-228 SAENVT
+228 
-234 FETPSEAAST
+234 ST
-244 NNIALYINGA
+244 
-254 WNESGLTQSSGVNV
+254 
-268 SLTNFT
+268 
-274 YEDNS
+274 
-279 AHSGLYFQNYSDI
+279 
-292 DLSVQ
+292 
-297 QSSLTV
+297 
-303 DKYAINI
+303 
-310 QANTAASID
+310 
-319 ISGCEIQGWTAYY
+319 
-332 AYSCNTNTTI
+332 
-342 TDSILIGINHF
+342 
-353 SGPSNNFGTIVLD
+353 
-366 GGELQDIPEGDS
+366 
-378 GFGNTLYITDSDIQ
+378 
-392 AKTTAGNYQVIVS
+392 
-405 CNYGA
+405 
-410 SANKIVFS
+410 
-418 DCTFQAEGTANG
+418 
-430 NDLIPLYGSSGQ
+430 
-442 GNQLIVDGLSMNTDS
+442 
-457 ENYLELIPA
+457 
-466 AKIGDQGFGTLEAA
+466 
-480 VEAADGDTIV
+480 
-490 ILTDVAEDIT
+490 
-500 IPKGKI
+500 

-520 SHTIVNQGTLTILDS
+520 SHTIVNQGALTILDS

-753 SSLSIT
+753 SSLNIT

-821 SYLVSGKEA
+821 SYLVSGKDA

-890 NGTVTAAAPGM
+890 NGTVTAAAPGT

-971 NGTVTAVAAGEAIIT
+971 DGTVTAVAAGEAIIT

-1012 PTETVD
+1012 PTETED

-1033 EAAGTVNAGSALSQA
+1033 EAAGTVNADSALSQA
-1048 AQEQAGQLANSAEK
+1048 AQEQAGQLADSAEK

-1199 SLTNEAAAQVEDVGY
+1199 SLTNEAAAQVGDVGY

-1300 SSRHGDVTVSPKSA
+1300 SSRHGDITVSPKSA
-1314 SKGDTV
+1314 SKGTTV

-1332 DDLTVT
+1332 DELTVT

-1365 VEAVFT
+1365 VEATFT
-1371 ALEQEEEQPLF
+1371 QIATEPEEEQPLF

-1451 SDAVNWTAAQGI
+1451 ADAVNWTAAQGI
-1463 VAGMGENSFAPDA
+1463 VAGMGEKSYAPDA

>member
-18 LFPVTALADGADT
+18 LLPVTALADGADT

-54 PLPGDGPDEG
+54 PLPGDGPNEG

-82 PGDGPDEGDDPS
+82 PGDGPDEGNDPTLPGDGPDAGDAPS
-94 LPEDKDPSLPPPNN
+94 LPGDENPVVLPTDDTQLYAGAAKVAVIGTTEYETLDAALSAAENDDTITLTDNAEISFSFPEGVKTLTIDLGKNTLTLTNN
-108 TIPMADLA
+108 TSILLADGKSLTIQNGNLVSKPLENPTVTAFNIQSGSSIKLDNVTYDCTGSALYPQGNAAKVTVIDSTITADVYAVATNAGQTDNYDVVIDLKDSTFQARLPSELSKGDSCPVMINIPGKLTMDSCTVIGGRQGVLVRGGTAKISNTDIQLNATYIDGKDKYLDGNWGSGNEVPMAALVVGNRSNAYNYPTDCTL
-116 VAAVDDSVTMNG
+116 SNVTVTATSGYTG
-128 TPYDSLS
+128 TYVYGMSDEGREVTFNYDASTELGTLVTEGEVSTDNVEGSIGSYATIS
-135 EALKAVSSSENAVI
+135 EALKAGETSVKLLHDLSEDVVISEN
-149 SLPSGEHTI
+149 
-158 DSVTFE
+158 
-164 NGEHVTILGNGE
+164 
-176 SETTISV
+176 
-183 NGQVAF
+183 
-189 HLVNDDASLTLED
+189 
-202 LTVVVND
+202 
-209 NSKNG
+209 
-214 ARVVRMVNGDDMSF
+214 
-228 SAENVT
+228 
-234 FETPSEAAST
+234 ST
-244 NNIALYINGA
+244 
-254 WNESGLTQSSGVNV
+254 
-268 SLTNFT
+268 
-274 YEDNS
+274 
-279 AHSGLYFQNYSDI
+279 
-292 DLSVQ
+292 
-297 QSSLTV
+297 
-303 DKYAINI
+303 
-310 QANTAASID
+310 
-319 ISGCEIQGWTAYY
+319 
-332 AYSCNTNTTI
+332 
-342 TDSILIGINHF
+342 
-353 SGPSNNFGTIVLD
+353 
-366 GGELQDIPEGDS
+366 
-378 GFGNTLYITDSDIQ
+378 
-392 AKTTAGNYQVIVS
+392 
-405 CNYGA
+405 
-410 SANKIVFS
+410 
-418 DCTFQAEGTANG
+418 
-430 NDLIPLYGSSGQ
+430 
-442 GNQLIVDGLSMNTDS
+442 
-457 ENYLELIPA
+457 
-466 AKIGDQGFGTLEAA
+466 
-480 VEAADGDTIV
+480 
-490 ILTDVAEDIT
+490 
-500 IPKGKI
+500 

-520 SHTIVNQGTLTILDS
+520 SHTIVNQGALTILDS

-753 SSLSIT
+753 SSLNIT

-821 SYLVSGKEA
+821 SYLVSGKDA

-890 NGTVTAAAPGM
+890 NGTVTAAAPGT

-971 NGTVTAVAAGEAIIT
+971 DGTVTAVAAGEAIIT

-1012 PTETVD
+1012 PTETED

-1071 ELGSEEIVLYTQTY
+1071 ELGSVEIVLYTQTY

-1199 SLTNEAAAQVEDVGY
+1199 SLTNEAAAQVGDVGY

-1224 ADGGTITVLKD
+1224 ADGGTITVMKD

-1314 SKGDTV
+1314 SKGTTV

-1332 DDLTVT
+1332 DELTVT

-1451 SDAVNWTAAQGI
+1451 ADAVNWTAAQGI

>member
-18 LFPVTALADGADT
+18 LLPVTALADGADIS
-31 GSQPAGQVQEDP
+31 SQPAGQVQEDP

-54 PLPGDGPDEG
+54 PLPGDDPNEG

-69 PGGGPD
+69 PGDGPD

-82 PGDGPDEGDDPS
+82 PGDGPDEGNDPSLPGDGPDAGDDPS
-94 LPEDKDPSLPPPNN
+94 LPGDENPVVLPTDDTQLYAGAAKVAVIGTTEYETLDAALSAAENDDTITLTDNAEISFSFPEGVKTLTIDLGKNTLTLTNN
-108 TIPMADLA
+108 TSILLADGKSLTIQNGNLVSKPLENPTVTAFNIQSGSSIKLDNVTYDCTGSALYPQGNAAKVTVIDSTITADVYAVATNAGQTDNYDVVIDLKDSTFQARLPSELSKGDSCPVMINIPGKLTMDSCTVIGGRQGVLVRGGTAKISNTDIQLNATYIDGKDKYLDGNWGSGNEVPMAALVVGNRSNAYNYPTDCTL
-116 VAAVDDSVTMNG
+116 SNVTVTATSGYTG
-128 TPYDSLS
+128 TYVYGMSDEGREVTFNYDASTELGTLVTKGEVSTDNVEGSIGSYATIS
-135 EALKAVSSSENAVI
+135 EALKAGETSVKLLHNISEDVVISEN
-149 SLPSGEHTI
+149 
-158 DSVTFE
+158 
-164 NGEHVTILGNGE
+164 
-176 SETTISV
+176 
-183 NGQVAF
+183 
-189 HLVNDDASLTLED
+189 
-202 LTVVVND
+202 
-209 NSKNG
+209 
-214 ARVVRMVNGDDMSF
+214 
-228 SAENVT
+228 
-234 FETPSEAAST
+234 ST
-244 NNIALYINGA
+244 
-254 WNESGLTQSSGVNV
+254 
-268 SLTNFT
+268 
-274 YEDNS
+274 
-279 AHSGLYFQNYSDI
+279 
-292 DLSVQ
+292 
-297 QSSLTV
+297 
-303 DKYAINI
+303 
-310 QANTAASID
+310 
-319 ISGCEIQGWTAYY
+319 
-332 AYSCNTNTTI
+332 
-342 TDSILIGINHF
+342 
-353 SGPSNNFGTIVLD
+353 
-366 GGELQDIPEGDS
+366 
-378 GFGNTLYITDSDIQ
+378 
-392 AKTTAGNYQVIVS
+392 
-405 CNYGA
+405 
-410 SANKIVFS
+410 
-418 DCTFQAEGTANG
+418 
-430 NDLIPLYGSSGQ
+430 
-442 GNQLIVDGLSMNTDS
+442 
-457 ENYLELIPA
+457 
-466 AKIGDQGFGTLEAA
+466 
-480 VEAADGDTIV
+480 
-490 ILTDVAEDIT
+490 
-500 IPKGKI
+500 

-520 SHTIVNQGTLTILDS
+520 SHTIVNQGALTILDS

-753 SSLSIT
+753 SSLNIT

-821 SYLVSGKEA
+821 SYLVSGKDA

-890 NGTVTAAAPGM
+890 NGTVTAAAPGT

-971 NGTVTAVAAGEAIIT
+971 DGTVTAVAAGEAIIT

-1012 PTETVD
+1012 PTETED

-1033 EAAGTVNAGSALSQA
+1033 EAAGTVNADSALSQA
-1048 AQEQAGQLANSAEK
+1048 AQEQAGQLADSAEK

-1199 SLTNEAAAQVEDVGY
+1199 SLTNEAAAQVGDVGY

-1314 SKGDTV
+1314 SKGTTV

-1332 DDLTVT
+1332 DELTVT

-1403 MSGTDGSR
+1403 MSGTDGSC

-1451 SDAVNWTAAQGI
+1451 ADAVNWTAAQGI

>member
-18 LFPVTALADGADT
+18 LLPVTALADGADI

-69 PGGGPD
+69 PGDGPD

-82 PGDGPDEGDDPS
+82 PGDGPDEGNDPS
-94 LPEDKDPSLPPPNN
+94 LPGDGPDAGDDPSVEGVLTAAASDAIAAIGNAEYTTLEEFANALKGIESETKVELLSDLVNHNYDKVVDLSLPSNVTLEGNNN
-108 TIPMADLA
+108 TIEGNIKVTVQKDASNVTIQNVMFKDIHNN
-116 VAAVDDSVTMNG
+116 VDVGSGGNYGFNNKTGNLTAIYGSGLTG
-128 TPYDSLS
+128 TF
-135 EALKAVSSSENAVI
+135 
-149 SLPSGEHTI
+149 TI
-158 DSVTFE
+158 TGCTFE
-164 NGEHVTILGNGE
+164 NV
-176 SETTISV
+176 
-183 NGQVAF
+183 
-189 HLVNDDASLTLED
+189 DWDAIQITPLA
-202 LTVVVND
+202 
-209 NSKNG
+209 G
-214 ARVVRMVNGDDMSF
+214 A
-228 SAENVT
+228 
-234 FETPSEAAST
+234 
-244 NNIALYINGA
+244 NI
-254 WNESGLTQSSGVNV
+254 
-268 SLTNFT
+268 
-274 YEDNS
+274 
-279 AHSGLYFQNYSDI
+279 
-292 DLSVQ
+292 
-297 QSSLTV
+297 
-303 DKYAINI
+303 
-310 QANTAASID
+310 
-319 ISGCEIQGWTAYY
+319 
-332 AYSCNTNTTI
+332 TI
-342 TDSILIGINHF
+342 TDNIFRTDAECQTVRFIHVESAQNTDFSICATRNKFFGVEALNQTGLEVYYPVNADKVNLSGNYMDAPMAVCIGTGGT
-353 SGPSNNFGTIVLD
+353 SYNNAWQKACPFKDENL
-366 GGELQDIPEGDS
+366 EEDIMPIAMREVS
-378 GFGNTLYITDSDIQ
+378 
-392 AKTTAGNYQVIVS
+392 AGNR
-405 CNYGA
+405 
-410 SANKIVFS
+410 
-418 DCTFQAEGTANG
+418 
-430 NDLIPLYGSSGQ
+430 LY
-442 GNQLIVDGLSMNTDS
+442 LTEDEV
-457 ENYLELIPA
+457 
-466 AKIGDQGFGTLEAA
+466 
-480 VEAADGDTIV
+480 AADGVKVLAGENCYDTISAAISAASGSSIQV
-490 ILTDVAEDIT
+490 KLLNDLKEDIT
-500 IPKGKI
+500 IPEGKT
-506 LTLDLNGQTLTNVS
+506 LTLDLNGQTLTNAS

-540 VDVVTHGKAALYNYG
+540 VDVVTHGKAALYNKG
-555 TITEIS
+555 AI
-561 GGMFT
+561 
-566 RSKETQ
+566 
-572 YPVSGGT
+572 P
-579 AANSWYTVVNGG
+579 
-591 VIEEISG
+591 EISG
-598 GTFTTGDGTSKALGN
+598 GTFTRSKEAGTTEGGKGNSWYTVYNAGTIEKITGGTFENSGTF
-613 LSSVIRNGVDDSAD
+613 SSMLVNGWNN
-627 PHPGEIKLISGG
+627 PGPAVQGYIGTISGG
-639 TFTGAANVLKNEPN
+639 TFTGGSITIKNDDG
-653 GKIGTITGGTFTM
+653 GKIDKICGDAVITNETQTAIQNTSTIGEISGGTISGGGRAIYNSSWKDGAEEYIGTITIKDGAVIKGGINNT
-666 DNQEQ
+666 N
-671 HFWGGNNVLQ
+671 WGGSSNTVTQ
-681 NYGTIDSITGGA
+681 FAKTTIEGGK
-693 FRAIGSSDD
+693 ISGSLTDD
-702 GYLIAGQ
+702 GL
-709 PNPAARYGITNYGMI
+709 
-724 GEMGGDVSVSVAGNS
+724 S
-739 RAVYVA
+739 
-745 YSSSVGGT
+745 T
-753 SSLSIT
+753 SGCQI
-759 GGTYAVTP
+759 V
-767 AEGTEQNTFPPA
+767 
-779 VIMANSAQAAL
+779 
-790 NISGG
+790 
-795 SFQGDIQTG
+795 
-804 TAHGLSISGG
+804 ISGG

-821 SYLVSGKEA
+821 SYLVSGKDA

-890 NGTVTAAAPGM
+890 NGTVTAAAPGT

-971 NGTVTAVAAGEAIIT
+971 DGTVTAMAAGEAIIT

-1012 PTETVD
+1012 PTETED

-1033 EAAGTVNAGSALSQA
+1033 EAAGTVNADSALSQA
-1048 AQEQAGQLANSAEK
+1048 AQEQAGQLADSAEK

-1147 HVTLTLPDDFASKTI
+1147 HVALTLPDDFASKTI

-1199 SLTNEAAAQVEDVGY
+1199 SLTNEATAQVEDVGY

-1314 SKGDTV
+1314 SKGTTV

-1332 DDLTVT
+1332 DELTVT

-1451 SDAVNWTAAQGI
+1451 ADAVNWTAAQGI

>member
-18 LFPVTALADGADT
+18 LLPVTALADGADIS
-31 GSQPAGQVQEDP
+31 SQPAGQVQEDP

-54 PLPGDGPDEG
+54 PLPGDDPNEG

-69 PGGGPD
+69 PGDGPD

-82 PGDGPDEGDDPS
+82 PGDGPDEGNDPSLPGDGPDAGDDPS
-94 LPEDKDPSLPPPNN
+94 LPGDENPVVLPTDDTQLYAGAAKVAVIGTTEYETLDAALSAAENDDTITLTDNAEISFSFPEGVKTLTIDLGKNTLTLTNN
-108 TIPMADLA
+108 TSILLADGKSLTIQNGNLVSKPLENPTVTAFNIQSGSSIKLDNVTYDCTGSALYPQGNAAKVTVIDSTITADVYAVATNAGQTDNYDVVIDLKDSTFQARLPSELSKGDSCPVMINIPGKLTMDSCTVIGGRQGVLVRGGTAKISNTDIQLNATYIDGKDKYLDGNWGSGNEVPMAALVVGNRSNAYNYPTDCTL
-116 VAAVDDSVTMNG
+116 SNVTVTATSGYTG
-128 TPYDSLS
+128 TYVYGMSDEGREVTFNYDASTELGTLVTEGEVSTDNVEGSIGSYATIS
-135 EALKAVSSSENAVI
+135 EALKAGETSVKLLHNISEDVVISEN
-149 SLPSGEHTI
+149 
-158 DSVTFE
+158 
-164 NGEHVTILGNGE
+164 
-176 SETTISV
+176 
-183 NGQVAF
+183 
-189 HLVNDDASLTLED
+189 
-202 LTVVVND
+202 
-209 NSKNG
+209 
-214 ARVVRMVNGDDMSF
+214 
-228 SAENVT
+228 
-234 FETPSEAAST
+234 ST
-244 NNIALYINGA
+244 
-254 WNESGLTQSSGVNV
+254 
-268 SLTNFT
+268 
-274 YEDNS
+274 
-279 AHSGLYFQNYSDI
+279 
-292 DLSVQ
+292 
-297 QSSLTV
+297 
-303 DKYAINI
+303 
-310 QANTAASID
+310 
-319 ISGCEIQGWTAYY
+319 
-332 AYSCNTNTTI
+332 
-342 TDSILIGINHF
+342 
-353 SGPSNNFGTIVLD
+353 
-366 GGELQDIPEGDS
+366 
-378 GFGNTLYITDSDIQ
+378 
-392 AKTTAGNYQVIVS
+392 
-405 CNYGA
+405 
-410 SANKIVFS
+410 
-418 DCTFQAEGTANG
+418 
-430 NDLIPLYGSSGQ
+430 
-442 GNQLIVDGLSMNTDS
+442 
-457 ENYLELIPA
+457 
-466 AKIGDQGFGTLEAA
+466 
-480 VEAADGDTIV
+480 
-490 ILTDVAEDIT
+490 
-500 IPKGKI
+500 

-520 SHTIVNQGTLTILDS
+520 SHTIVNQGALTILDS

-639 TFTGAANVLKNEPN
+639 TFTGAANVLKNERN

-745 YSSSVGGT
+745 YSSSVGDT
-753 SSLSIT
+753 SSLNIT

-821 SYLVSGKEA
+821 SYLVSGKDA

-890 NGTVTAAAPGM
+890 NGTVTAAAPGT

-971 NGTVTAVAAGEAIIT
+971 DGTVTAVAAGEAIIT

-997 VTVTGADVDVLPSTE
+997 VTVTGADVDVLPSTW
-1012 PTETVD
+1012 PTETED

-1033 EAAGTVNAGSALSQA
+1033 EAAGTVNADSALSQA
-1048 AQEQAGQLANSAEK
+1048 AQEQAGQLADSAEK

-1199 SLTNEAAAQVEDVGY
+1199 SLTNEAAAQVGDVGY

-1314 SKGDTV
+1314 SKGTTV

-1332 DDLTVT
+1332 DELTVT

-1403 MSGTDGSR
+1403 MSGTDGSC

-1451 SDAVNWTAAQGI
+1451 ADAVNWTAAQGI

>member
-18 LFPVTALADGADT
+18 LLPVTALADGADT

-54 PLPGDGPDEG
+54 PLPGDGPNEG
-64 DDPTL
+64 DDPPL
-69 PGGGPD
+69 PGDGPD

-82 PGDGPDEGDDPS
+82 PGDGPDEGNDPTLPGDGPDAGDAPS
-94 LPEDKDPSLPPPNN
+94 LPGDENPVVLPTDDTQLYAGAAKVAVIGTTEYETLDAALSAAENDDTITLTDNAEISFSFPEGVKTLTIDLGKNTLTLTNN
-108 TIPMADLA
+108 TSILLADGKSLTIQNGNLVSKPLENPTVTAFNIQSGSSIKLDNVTYDCTGSALYPQGNAAKVTVIDSTITADVYAVATNAGQTDNYDVVIDLKDSTFQARLPSELSKGDSCPVMINIPGKLTMDSCTVIGGRQGVLVRGGTAKISNTDIQLNATYIDGKDKYLDGNWGSGNEVPMAALVVGNRSNAYNYPTDCTL
-116 VAAVDDSVTMNG
+116 SNVTVTATSGYTG
-128 TPYDSLS
+128 TYVYGMSDEGREVTFNYDASTELGTLVTKGEVSTDNVEGSIGSYATIS
-135 EALKAVSSSENAVI
+135 EALKAGETSVKLLHDLSEDVVISEN
-149 SLPSGEHTI
+149 
-158 DSVTFE
+158 
-164 NGEHVTILGNGE
+164 
-176 SETTISV
+176 
-183 NGQVAF
+183 
-189 HLVNDDASLTLED
+189 
-202 LTVVVND
+202 
-209 NSKNG
+209 
-214 ARVVRMVNGDDMSF
+214 
-228 SAENVT
+228 
-234 FETPSEAAST
+234 ST
-244 NNIALYINGA
+244 
-254 WNESGLTQSSGVNV
+254 
-268 SLTNFT
+268 
-274 YEDNS
+274 
-279 AHSGLYFQNYSDI
+279 
-292 DLSVQ
+292 
-297 QSSLTV
+297 
-303 DKYAINI
+303 
-310 QANTAASID
+310 
-319 ISGCEIQGWTAYY
+319 
-332 AYSCNTNTTI
+332 
-342 TDSILIGINHF
+342 
-353 SGPSNNFGTIVLD
+353 
-366 GGELQDIPEGDS
+366 
-378 GFGNTLYITDSDIQ
+378 
-392 AKTTAGNYQVIVS
+392 
-405 CNYGA
+405 
-410 SANKIVFS
+410 
-418 DCTFQAEGTANG
+418 
-430 NDLIPLYGSSGQ
+430 
-442 GNQLIVDGLSMNTDS
+442 
-457 ENYLELIPA
+457 
-466 AKIGDQGFGTLEAA
+466 
-480 VEAADGDTIV
+480 
-490 ILTDVAEDIT
+490 
-500 IPKGKI
+500 
-506 LTLDLNGQTLTNVS
+506 LTLDLNGQALTNVS
-520 SHTIVNQGTLTILDS
+520 SHTIVNQGALTILDS

-627 PHPGEIKLISGG
+627 PHPGKIKLISGG

-767 AEGTEQNTFPPA
+767 AEGTERNTFPPA

-790 NISGG
+790 NIFGG

-821 SYLVSGKEA
+821 SYLVSGKDA

-890 NGTVTAAAPGM
+890 NGTVTAAAPGT

-971 NGTVTAVAAGEAIIT
+971 DGTVTAVAAGEAIIT

-1012 PTETVD
+1012 PTETED

-1033 EAAGTVNAGSALSQA
+1033 EAAGTVNADSALSQA
-1048 AQEQAGQLANSAEK
+1048 AQEQAGQLADSAEK

-1314 SKGDTV
+1314 SKGTTV
-1320 TITVKP
+1320 AITVKP

-1332 DDLTVT
+1332 DELTVT

-1451 SDAVNWTAAQGI
+1451 ADAVNWTAAQGI

>member
-18 LFPVTALADGADT
+18 LLPVTALADGADIS
-31 GSQPAGQVQEDP
+31 SQPAGQVQEDP

-54 PLPGDGPDEG
+54 PLPGDDPNEG

-69 PGGGPD
+69 PGDGPD

-82 PGDGPDEGDDPS
+82 PGDGPDEGNDPSLPGDGPDAGDDPS
-94 LPEDKDPSLPPPNN
+94 LPGDENPVVLPTDDTQLYAGAAKVAVIGTTEYETLDAALSAAENDDTITLTDNAEISFSFPEGVKTLTIDLGKNTLTLTNN
-108 TIPMADLA
+108 TSILLADGKSLTIQNGNLVSKPLENPTVTAFNIQSGSSIKLDNVTYDCTGSALYPQGNAAKVTVIDSTITADVYAVATNAGQTDNYDVVIDLKDSTFQARLPSELSKGDSCPVMINIPGKLTMDSCTVIGGRQGVLVRGGTAKISNTDIQLNATYIDGKDKYLDGNWGSGNEVPMAAL
-116 VAAVDDSVTMNG
+116 VVDNRSNAYNYPTDCTLSNVTVTATSGYTG
-128 TPYDSLS
+128 TYVYGMSDEGREVTFNYDASTELGTLVTEGEVSTDNVEGSIGSYATIS
-135 EALKAVSSSENAVI
+135 EALKAGETSVKLLHNISEDVVISEN
-149 SLPSGEHTI
+149 
-158 DSVTFE
+158 
-164 NGEHVTILGNGE
+164 
-176 SETTISV
+176 
-183 NGQVAF
+183 
-189 HLVNDDASLTLED
+189 
-202 LTVVVND
+202 
-209 NSKNG
+209 
-214 ARVVRMVNGDDMSF
+214 
-228 SAENVT
+228 
-234 FETPSEAAST
+234 ST
-244 NNIALYINGA
+244 
-254 WNESGLTQSSGVNV
+254 
-268 SLTNFT
+268 
-274 YEDNS
+274 
-279 AHSGLYFQNYSDI
+279 
-292 DLSVQ
+292 
-297 QSSLTV
+297 
-303 DKYAINI
+303 
-310 QANTAASID
+310 
-319 ISGCEIQGWTAYY
+319 
-332 AYSCNTNTTI
+332 
-342 TDSILIGINHF
+342 
-353 SGPSNNFGTIVLD
+353 
-366 GGELQDIPEGDS
+366 
-378 GFGNTLYITDSDIQ
+378 
-392 AKTTAGNYQVIVS
+392 
-405 CNYGA
+405 
-410 SANKIVFS
+410 
-418 DCTFQAEGTANG
+418 
-430 NDLIPLYGSSGQ
+430 
-442 GNQLIVDGLSMNTDS
+442 
-457 ENYLELIPA
+457 
-466 AKIGDQGFGTLEAA
+466 
-480 VEAADGDTIV
+480 
-490 ILTDVAEDIT
+490 
-500 IPKGKI
+500 

-520 SHTIVNQGTLTILDS
+520 SHTIVNQGALTILDS

-745 YSSSVGGT
+745 YYSSVCGT
-753 SSLSIT
+753 SSLNIT

-821 SYLVSGKEA
+821 SYLVSGKDA

-859 AVLSVNAE
+859 AVLSVNAG

-890 NGTVTAAAPGM
+890 NGTVTAAAPGT

-924 DGISLDRSALT
+924 DGISLNRSALT

-971 NGTVTAVAAGEAIIT
+971 DGTVTAVAAGEAIIT

-1012 PTETVD
+1012 PTETED

-1048 AQEQAGQLANSAEK
+1048 AQEQAGQLADSAEK

-1147 HVTLTLPDDFASKTI
+1147 HVTLTLPDDFAGKTI

-1314 SKGDTV
+1314 SKGTTV

-1332 DDLTVT
+1332 DELTVT

-1403 MSGTDGSR
+1403 MSGTDGSC

-1451 SDAVNWTAAQGI
+1451 ADAVNWTAAQGI

>member
-18 LFPVTALADGADT
+18 LLPVTALADGADIS
-31 GSQPAGQVQEDP
+31 SQPAGQVQEDP

-54 PLPGDGPDEG
+54 PLPGDDPNEG

-69 PGGGPD
+69 PGDGPD

-82 PGDGPDEGDDPS
+82 PGDGPDAGDDPS
-94 LPEDKDPSLPPPNN
+94 LPGDENPVVLPTDDTQLYAGAAKVAVIGTTEYETLDAALSAAENDDTITLTDNAEISFSFPEGVKTLTIDLGKNTLTLTNN
-108 TIPMADLA
+108 TSILLADGKSLTIQNGNLVSKPLENPTVTAFNIQSGSSIKLDNVTYDCTGSALYPQGNAAKVTVIDSTITADVYAVATNAGQTDNYDVVIDLKDSTFQARLPSELSKGDSCPVMINIPGKLTMDSCTVIGGRQGVLVRGGTAKISNTDIQLNATYIDGKDKYLDGNWGSGNEVPMAALVVGNRSNAYNYPTDCTL
-116 VAAVDDSVTMNG
+116 SNVTVTATSGYTG
-128 TPYDSLS
+128 TYVYGMSDEGREVTFNYDASTELGTLVTEGEVSTDNVEGSIGSYATIS
-135 EALKAVSSSENAVI
+135 EALKAGETSVKLLHNISEDVVISEN
-149 SLPSGEHTI
+149 
-158 DSVTFE
+158 
-164 NGEHVTILGNGE
+164 
-176 SETTISV
+176 
-183 NGQVAF
+183 
-189 HLVNDDASLTLED
+189 
-202 LTVVVND
+202 
-209 NSKNG
+209 
-214 ARVVRMVNGDDMSF
+214 
-228 SAENVT
+228 
-234 FETPSEAAST
+234 ST
-244 NNIALYINGA
+244 
-254 WNESGLTQSSGVNV
+254 
-268 SLTNFT
+268 
-274 YEDNS
+274 
-279 AHSGLYFQNYSDI
+279 
-292 DLSVQ
+292 
-297 QSSLTV
+297 
-303 DKYAINI
+303 
-310 QANTAASID
+310 
-319 ISGCEIQGWTAYY
+319 
-332 AYSCNTNTTI
+332 
-342 TDSILIGINHF
+342 
-353 SGPSNNFGTIVLD
+353 
-366 GGELQDIPEGDS
+366 
-378 GFGNTLYITDSDIQ
+378 
-392 AKTTAGNYQVIVS
+392 
-405 CNYGA
+405 
-410 SANKIVFS
+410 
-418 DCTFQAEGTANG
+418 
-430 NDLIPLYGSSGQ
+430 
-442 GNQLIVDGLSMNTDS
+442 
-457 ENYLELIPA
+457 
-466 AKIGDQGFGTLEAA
+466 
-480 VEAADGDTIV
+480 
-490 ILTDVAEDIT
+490 
-500 IPKGKI
+500 

-520 SHTIVNQGTLTILDS
+520 SHTIVNQGALTILDS

-753 SSLSIT
+753 SSLNIT

-821 SYLVSGKEA
+821 SYLVSGKDA

-890 NGTVTAAAPGM
+890 NGTVTAAAPGT

-971 NGTVTAVAAGEAIIT
+971 DGTVTAVAAGEAIIT

-1012 PTETVD
+1012 PTETED

-1033 EAAGTVNAGSALSQA
+1033 EAAGTVNADSALSQA
-1048 AQEQAGQLANSAEK
+1048 AQEQAGQLADSAEK

-1199 SLTNEAAAQVEDVGY
+1199 SLTNEAAAQVGDVGY

-1300 SSRHGDVTVSPKSA
+1300 SSRHGDITVSPKSA
-1314 SKGDTV
+1314 SKGTTV

-1332 DDLTVT
+1332 DELTVT

-1451 SDAVNWTAAQGI
+1451 ADAVNWTAAQGI

>member
-18 LFPVTALADGADT
+18 LLPVTALADGADT

-54 PLPGDGPDEG
+54 PLPGDGPNEG
-64 DDPTL
+64 DDPPL
-69 PGGGPD
+69 PGDGPD

-82 PGDGPDEGDDPS
+82 PGDGPDEGNDPTLPGDGPDAGDAPS
-94 LPEDKDPSLPPPNN
+94 LPGDENPVVLPTDDTQLYAGAAKVAVIGTTEYETLDAALSAAENDDTITLTDNAEIPFSFPEGVKTLTIDLGKNTLTLTNN
-108 TIPMADLA
+108 TSILLADGKSLTIQNGNLVSKPLENPTVTAFNIQSGSSIKLDNVTYDCTGSALYPQGNAAKVTVIDSTITADVYAVATNAGQTDNYDVVIDLKDSTFQARLPSELSKGDSCPVMINIPGKLTMDSCTVIGGRQGVLVRGGTAKISNTDIQLNATYIDGKDKYLDGNWGSGNEVPMAALVVGNRSNAYNYPTDCTL
-116 VAAVDDSVTMNG
+116 SNVTVTATSGYTG
-128 TPYDSLS
+128 TYVYGMSDEGREVTFNYDASTELGTLVTEGEVSTDNVEGSIGSYATIS
-135 EALKAVSSSENAVI
+135 EALKAGETSVKLLHDLSEDVVISEN
-149 SLPSGEHTI
+149 
-158 DSVTFE
+158 
-164 NGEHVTILGNGE
+164 
-176 SETTISV
+176 
-183 NGQVAF
+183 
-189 HLVNDDASLTLED
+189 
-202 LTVVVND
+202 
-209 NSKNG
+209 
-214 ARVVRMVNGDDMSF
+214 
-228 SAENVT
+228 
-234 FETPSEAAST
+234 ST
-244 NNIALYINGA
+244 
-254 WNESGLTQSSGVNV
+254 
-268 SLTNFT
+268 
-274 YEDNS
+274 
-279 AHSGLYFQNYSDI
+279 
-292 DLSVQ
+292 
-297 QSSLTV
+297 
-303 DKYAINI
+303 
-310 QANTAASID
+310 
-319 ISGCEIQGWTAYY
+319 
-332 AYSCNTNTTI
+332 
-342 TDSILIGINHF
+342 
-353 SGPSNNFGTIVLD
+353 
-366 GGELQDIPEGDS
+366 
-378 GFGNTLYITDSDIQ
+378 
-392 AKTTAGNYQVIVS
+392 
-405 CNYGA
+405 
-410 SANKIVFS
+410 
-418 DCTFQAEGTANG
+418 
-430 NDLIPLYGSSGQ
+430 
-442 GNQLIVDGLSMNTDS
+442 
-457 ENYLELIPA
+457 
-466 AKIGDQGFGTLEAA
+466 
-480 VEAADGDTIV
+480 
-490 ILTDVAEDIT
+490 
-500 IPKGKI
+500 
-506 LTLDLNGQTLTNVS
+506 LTLDLNGQALTNVS
-520 SHTIVNQGTLTILDS
+520 SHTIVNQGALTILDS

-745 YSSSVGGT
+745 YSFSVGGT
-753 SSLSIT
+753 SSLNIT

-767 AEGTEQNTFPPA
+767 AEGTEQNTLPPA

-821 SYLVSGKEA
+821 SYLVSGKDA

-890 NGTVTAAAPGM
+890 NGTVTAAAPGT

-971 NGTVTAVAAGEAIIT
+971 DGTVTAVAAGEAIIT

-1033 EAAGTVNAGSALSQA
+1033 KAAGTVNAGSALSQA
-1048 AQEQAGQLANSAEK
+1048 AQEQAGQLADSAEK

-1071 ELGSEEIVLYTQTY
+1071 ELGSEKIVLYTQTY

-1243 GSKTFTLVKGEDV
+1243 GSKTFTLVKREDV

-1314 SKGDTV
+1314 SKGTTV
-1320 TITVKP
+1320 AITVKP

-1332 DDLTVT
+1332 DELTVT

-1451 SDAVNWTAAQGI
+1451 ADAVNWTAAQGI

>member
-18 LFPVTALADGADT
+18 LLPVTALADGADT

-54 PLPGDGPDEG
+54 PLPGDGPNEG
-64 DDPTL
+64 DDPPL
-69 PGGGPD
+69 PGDGPD

-82 PGDGPDEGDDPS
+82 PGDGPDEGNDPTLPGDGPDAGDAPS
-94 LPEDKDPSLPPPNN
+94 LPGDENPVVLPTDDTQLYAGAAKVAVIGTTEYETLDAALSAAENDDTITLTDNAEISFSFPEGVKTLTIDLGKNTLTLTNN
-108 TIPMADLA
+108 TSILLADGKSLTIQNGNLVSKPLENPTVTAFNIQSGSSIKLDNVTYDCTGSALYPQGNAAKVTVIDSTITADVYAVATNAGQTDNYDVVIDLKDSTFQARLPSELSKGDSCPVMINIPGKLTMDSCTVIGGRQGVLVRGGTAKISNTDIQLNATYIDGKDKYLDGNWGSGNEVPMAALVVGNRSNAYNYPTDCTL
-116 VAAVDDSVTMNG
+116 SNVTVTATSGYTG
-128 TPYDSLS
+128 TYVYGMSDEGREVTFNYDASTELGTLVTKGEVSTDNVEGSIGSYATIS
-135 EALKAVSSSENAVI
+135 EALKAGETSVKLLHDLSEDVVISEN
-149 SLPSGEHTI
+149 
-158 DSVTFE
+158 
-164 NGEHVTILGNGE
+164 
-176 SETTISV
+176 
-183 NGQVAF
+183 
-189 HLVNDDASLTLED
+189 
-202 LTVVVND
+202 
-209 NSKNG
+209 
-214 ARVVRMVNGDDMSF
+214 
-228 SAENVT
+228 
-234 FETPSEAAST
+234 ST
-244 NNIALYINGA
+244 
-254 WNESGLTQSSGVNV
+254 
-268 SLTNFT
+268 
-274 YEDNS
+274 
-279 AHSGLYFQNYSDI
+279 
-292 DLSVQ
+292 
-297 QSSLTV
+297 
-303 DKYAINI
+303 
-310 QANTAASID
+310 
-319 ISGCEIQGWTAYY
+319 
-332 AYSCNTNTTI
+332 
-342 TDSILIGINHF
+342 
-353 SGPSNNFGTIVLD
+353 
-366 GGELQDIPEGDS
+366 
-378 GFGNTLYITDSDIQ
+378 
-392 AKTTAGNYQVIVS
+392 
-405 CNYGA
+405 
-410 SANKIVFS
+410 
-418 DCTFQAEGTANG
+418 
-430 NDLIPLYGSSGQ
+430 
-442 GNQLIVDGLSMNTDS
+442 
-457 ENYLELIPA
+457 
-466 AKIGDQGFGTLEAA
+466 
-480 VEAADGDTIV
+480 
-490 ILTDVAEDIT
+490 
-500 IPKGKI
+500 
-506 LTLDLNGQTLTNVS
+506 LTLDLNGQALTNVS
-520 SHTIVNQGTLTILDS
+520 SHTIVNQGALTILDS

-753 SSLSIT
+753 SSLNIT

-790 NISGG
+790 NIFGG

-821 SYLVSGKEA
+821 SYLVSGKDA

-890 NGTVTAAAPGM
+890 NGTVTAAAPGT

-971 NGTVTAVAAGEAIIT
+971 DGTVTAVAAGEAIIT

-1012 PTETVD
+1012 PTETED

-1048 AQEQAGQLANSAEK
+1048 AQEQAGQLADSAEK

-1314 SKGDTV
+1314 SKGTTV
-1320 TITVKP
+1320 AITVKP

-1451 SDAVNWTAAQGI
+1451 ADAVNWTAAQGI

>member
-18 LFPVTALADGADT
+18 LLPVTALADGADIS
-31 GSQPAGQVQEDP
+31 SQPAGQVQEDP

-54 PLPGDGPDEG
+54 PLPGDDPNEG

-69 PGGGPD
+69 PGDGPD

-82 PGDGPDEGDDPS
+82 PGDGPDEGNDPSLPGDGPDAGDDPS
-94 LPEDKDPSLPPPNN
+94 LPGDENPVVLPTDDTQLYAGAAKVAVIGTTEYETLDAALSAAENDDTITLTDNAEISFSFPEGVKTLTIDLGKNTLTLTNDTSILLADGKSLTIQNGNLVSKPLENPTVTDFNIQSGSSIKLDNVTYDCTGSALYPQGNAAKVTVIDSTITADVYAVATNAGQTDNYDVVIDLKDSTFQARLPSELSKGDSCPVMINIPGKLTMDSCTVIGGRQGVLVRGGTAKISNTDIQLNATYIDGKDKYLDGNWGSGNEV
-108 TIPMADLA
+108 PMAALVVGNRSNAYNYPTDCTL
-116 VAAVDDSVTMNG
+116 SNVTVTATSGYTG
-128 TPYDSLS
+128 TYVYGMSDEGREVTFNYDASTELGTLVTEGEVSTDNVEGSIGSYATIS
-135 EALKAVSSSENAVI
+135 EALKAGETSVKLLHNISEDVVISEN
-149 SLPSGEHTI
+149 
-158 DSVTFE
+158 
-164 NGEHVTILGNGE
+164 
-176 SETTISV
+176 
-183 NGQVAF
+183 
-189 HLVNDDASLTLED
+189 
-202 LTVVVND
+202 
-209 NSKNG
+209 
-214 ARVVRMVNGDDMSF
+214 
-228 SAENVT
+228 
-234 FETPSEAAST
+234 ST
-244 NNIALYINGA
+244 
-254 WNESGLTQSSGVNV
+254 
-268 SLTNFT
+268 
-274 YEDNS
+274 
-279 AHSGLYFQNYSDI
+279 
-292 DLSVQ
+292 
-297 QSSLTV
+297 
-303 DKYAINI
+303 
-310 QANTAASID
+310 
-319 ISGCEIQGWTAYY
+319 
-332 AYSCNTNTTI
+332 
-342 TDSILIGINHF
+342 
-353 SGPSNNFGTIVLD
+353 
-366 GGELQDIPEGDS
+366 
-378 GFGNTLYITDSDIQ
+378 
-392 AKTTAGNYQVIVS
+392 
-405 CNYGA
+405 
-410 SANKIVFS
+410 
-418 DCTFQAEGTANG
+418 
-430 NDLIPLYGSSGQ
+430 
-442 GNQLIVDGLSMNTDS
+442 
-457 ENYLELIPA
+457 
-466 AKIGDQGFGTLEAA
+466 
-480 VEAADGDTIV
+480 
-490 ILTDVAEDIT
+490 
-500 IPKGKI
+500 

-520 SHTIVNQGTLTILDS
+520 SHTIVNQGALTILDS

-753 SSLSIT
+753 NSLNIT

-821 SYLVSGKEA
+821 SYLVSGKDA

-890 NGTVTAAAPGM
+890 NGTVTAAAPGT

-971 NGTVTAVAAGEAIIT
+971 DGTVTAVAAGEAIIT

-1012 PTETVD
+1012 PTETED

-1033 EAAGTVNAGSALSQA
+1033 EAAGTVNADSALSQA
-1048 AQEQAGQLANSAEK
+1048 AQEQAGQLADSAEK

-1199 SLTNEAAAQVEDVGY
+1199 SLTNEAAAQVGDVGY

-1314 SKGDTV
+1314 SKGTTV

-1332 DDLTVT
+1332 DELTVT

-1403 MSGTDGSR
+1403 MSGTDGSC

-1451 SDAVNWTAAQGI
+1451 ADAVNWTAAQGI

>member
-18 LFPVTALADGADT
+18 LLPVTALADGADIS
-31 GSQPAGQVQEDP
+31 SQPAGQVQEDP

-54 PLPGDGPDEG
+54 PLPGDDPNEG

-69 PGGGPD
+69 PGDGPD

-82 PGDGPDEGDDPS
+82 PGDGPDEGNDPSLPGDGPDAGDDPS
-94 LPEDKDPSLPPPNN
+94 LPGDENPVVLPTDDTQLYAGAAKVAVIGTTEYETLDAALSAAENDDTITLTDNAEISFSFPEGVKTLTIDLGKNTLTLTNN
-108 TIPMADLA
+108 TSILLADGKSLTIQNGNLVSKPLENPTVTAFNIQSGSSIKLDNVTYDCTGSALYPQGNAAKVTVIDSTITADVYAVATNAGQTDNYDVVIDLKDSTFQARLPSELSKGDSCPVMINIPGKLTMDSCTVIGGRQGVLVRGGTAKISNTDIQLNATYIDGKDKYLDGNWGSGNEVPMAALVVGNRSNAYNYPTDCTL
-116 VAAVDDSVTMNG
+116 SNVTVTATSGYTG
-128 TPYDSLS
+128 TYVYGMSDEGREVTFNYDASTELGTLVTEGEVSTDNVEGSIGSYATIS
-135 EALKAVSSSENAVI
+135 EALKAGETSVKLLHNISEDVVISEN
-149 SLPSGEHTI
+149 
-158 DSVTFE
+158 
-164 NGEHVTILGNGE
+164 
-176 SETTISV
+176 
-183 NGQVAF
+183 
-189 HLVNDDASLTLED
+189 
-202 LTVVVND
+202 
-209 NSKNG
+209 
-214 ARVVRMVNGDDMSF
+214 
-228 SAENVT
+228 
-234 FETPSEAAST
+234 ST
-244 NNIALYINGA
+244 
-254 WNESGLTQSSGVNV
+254 
-268 SLTNFT
+268 
-274 YEDNS
+274 
-279 AHSGLYFQNYSDI
+279 
-292 DLSVQ
+292 
-297 QSSLTV
+297 
-303 DKYAINI
+303 
-310 QANTAASID
+310 
-319 ISGCEIQGWTAYY
+319 
-332 AYSCNTNTTI
+332 
-342 TDSILIGINHF
+342 
-353 SGPSNNFGTIVLD
+353 
-366 GGELQDIPEGDS
+366 
-378 GFGNTLYITDSDIQ
+378 
-392 AKTTAGNYQVIVS
+392 
-405 CNYGA
+405 
-410 SANKIVFS
+410 
-418 DCTFQAEGTANG
+418 
-430 NDLIPLYGSSGQ
+430 
-442 GNQLIVDGLSMNTDS
+442 
-457 ENYLELIPA
+457 
-466 AKIGDQGFGTLEAA
+466 
-480 VEAADGDTIV
+480 
-490 ILTDVAEDIT
+490 
-500 IPKGKI
+500 

-520 SHTIVNQGTLTILDS
+520 SHTIVNQGALTILDS

-753 SSLSIT
+753 SSLNIT

-821 SYLVSGKEA
+821 SYLVSGKDA

-890 NGTVTAAAPGM
+890 NGTVTAAAPGT

-924 DGISLDRSALT
+924 DGISLDRAALT

-971 NGTVTAVAAGEAIIT
+971 DGTVTAVAAGEAIIT

-1012 PTETVD
+1012 PTETED

-1033 EAAGTVNAGSALSQA
+1033 EAAGTVNADSALSQA
-1048 AQEQAGQLANSAEK
+1048 AQEQAGQLADSAEK

-1199 SLTNEAAAQVEDVGY
+1199 SLTNEAAAQVGDVGY

-1314 SKGDTV
+1314 SKGTTV

-1332 DDLTVT
+1332 DELTVT

-1403 MSGTDGSR
+1403 MSGTDGSC

-1451 SDAVNWTAAQGI
+1451 ADAVNWTAAQGI

>member
-18 LFPVTALADGADT
+18 LLPVTALADGADI

-54 PLPGDGPDEG
+54 PLPGDGPNEG

-69 PGGGPD
+69 PGDGPD

-82 PGDGPDEGDDPS
+82 PGDGPDEGNDPSLPGDGPDAGDDPS
-94 LPEDKDPSLPPPNN
+94 LPGDENPVVLPTDDTQLYAGAAKVAVIGTTEYETLDAALSAAENDDTITLTDNAEISFSFPEGVKTLTIDLGKNTLTLTNN
-108 TIPMADLA
+108 TSILLADGKSLTIQNGNLVSKPLENPTVTAFNIQSGSSIKLDNVTYDCTGSALYPQGNAAKVTVIDSTITADVYAVATNAGQTDNYDVVIDMKDSTFQARLPSELSKGDSCPVMINIPGKLTMDSCTVIGGRQGVLVRGGTAKISNTDIQLNATYIDGKDKYLDGNWGSGNEVPMAALVVGNRSNAYNYPTDCTL
-116 VAAVDDSVTMNG
+116 SNVTVTATSGYTG
-128 TPYDSLS
+128 TYVYGMSDEGREVTFNYDASTELGTLVTEGEVSTDNVEGSIGSYATIS
-135 EALKAVSSSENAVI
+135 EALKAGETSVKLLHNLSEDVVISEN
-149 SLPSGEHTI
+149 
-158 DSVTFE
+158 
-164 NGEHVTILGNGE
+164 
-176 SETTISV
+176 
-183 NGQVAF
+183 
-189 HLVNDDASLTLED
+189 
-202 LTVVVND
+202 
-209 NSKNG
+209 
-214 ARVVRMVNGDDMSF
+214 
-228 SAENVT
+228 
-234 FETPSEAAST
+234 ST
-244 NNIALYINGA
+244 
-254 WNESGLTQSSGVNV
+254 
-268 SLTNFT
+268 
-274 YEDNS
+274 
-279 AHSGLYFQNYSDI
+279 
-292 DLSVQ
+292 
-297 QSSLTV
+297 
-303 DKYAINI
+303 
-310 QANTAASID
+310 
-319 ISGCEIQGWTAYY
+319 
-332 AYSCNTNTTI
+332 
-342 TDSILIGINHF
+342 
-353 SGPSNNFGTIVLD
+353 
-366 GGELQDIPEGDS
+366 
-378 GFGNTLYITDSDIQ
+378 
-392 AKTTAGNYQVIVS
+392 
-405 CNYGA
+405 
-410 SANKIVFS
+410 
-418 DCTFQAEGTANG
+418 
-430 NDLIPLYGSSGQ
+430 
-442 GNQLIVDGLSMNTDS
+442 
-457 ENYLELIPA
+457 
-466 AKIGDQGFGTLEAA
+466 
-480 VEAADGDTIV
+480 
-490 ILTDVAEDIT
+490 
-500 IPKGKI
+500 

-520 SHTIVNQGTLTILDS
+520 SHTIVNQGALTILDS

-753 SSLSIT
+753 SSLNIT

-790 NISGG
+790 NIFGG

-821 SYLVSGKEA
+821 SYLVSGKDA

-890 NGTVTAAAPGM
+890 NGTVTAAAPGT

-971 NGTVTAVAAGEAIIT
+971 DGTVTAVAAGEAIIT

-1012 PTETVD
+1012 PTETED

-1033 EAAGTVNAGSALSQA
+1033 EAAGTVNADSALSQA
-1048 AQEQAGQLANSAEK
+1048 AQEQAGQLADSAEK

-1199 SLTNEAAAQVEDVGY
+1199 SLTNEAAAQVGDVGY

-1224 ADGGTITVLKD
+1224 ANGGTITVLKD

-1332 DDLTVT
+1332 DELTVT

-1451 SDAVNWTAAQGI
+1451 ADAVNWTAAQGI

>member
-18 LFPVTALADGADT
+18 LLPVTALADGADI

-54 PLPGDGPDEG
+54 PLPGDGPNEG

-69 PGGGPD
+69 PGDGPD

-82 PGDGPDEGDDPS
+82 PGDGPDKGNDPSLPGDGPDAGDDPS
-94 LPEDKDPSLPPPNN
+94 VEGVLTAATSDAIAAIGDTEYTTLEEFANALKGIKSETETKVELLSDLVNYNYDKVVDLSLPSNVTLEGNNN
-108 TIPMADLA
+108 TIEGNIKVTVQKDASNVTIQNAMFKDIHNN
-116 VAAVDDSVTMNG
+116 VDVGSGGNYGFNNKTGNLTAIYGSGLTG
-128 TPYDSLS
+128 TF
-135 EALKAVSSSENAVI
+135 
-149 SLPSGEHTI
+149 TI
-158 DSVTFE
+158 TGCTFE
-164 NGEHVTILGNGE
+164 NV
-176 SETTISV
+176 
-183 NGQVAF
+183 
-189 HLVNDDASLTLED
+189 DWDAIQITPL
-202 LTVVVND
+202 
-209 NSKNG
+209 KG
-214 ARVVRMVNGDDMSF
+214 A
-228 SAENVT
+228 
-234 FETPSEAAST
+234 
-244 NNIALYINGA
+244 NI
-254 WNESGLTQSSGVNV
+254 
-268 SLTNFT
+268 
-274 YEDNS
+274 
-279 AHSGLYFQNYSDI
+279 
-292 DLSVQ
+292 
-297 QSSLTV
+297 
-303 DKYAINI
+303 
-310 QANTAASID
+310 
-319 ISGCEIQGWTAYY
+319 
-332 AYSCNTNTTI
+332 TI
-342 TDSILIGINHF
+342 TDNIFRTDAECQTVLFIHVESAQNTDFSICATRNKFFGVEALNQTGLEVYYPVNADKVNLSGNYMDAPMAVCIGTGGT
-353 SGPSNNFGTIVLD
+353 SYNNAWQKACPFKDENLD
-366 GGELQDIPEGDS
+366 EDIMPIAMREVS
-378 GFGNTLYITDSDIQ
+378 
-392 AKTTAGNYQVIVS
+392 AGNR
-405 CNYGA
+405 
-410 SANKIVFS
+410 
-418 DCTFQAEGTANG
+418 
-430 NDLIPLYGSSGQ
+430 LY
-442 GNQLIVDGLSMNTDS
+442 LTEDEV
-457 ENYLELIPA
+457 
-466 AKIGDQGFGTLEAA
+466 
-480 VEAADGDTIV
+480 AADGVKVLAGENCYDTISAAISAASGSSIQV
-490 ILTDVAEDIT
+490 KLLNDLKEDIT
-500 IPKGKI
+500 IPEGKT
-506 LTLDLNGQTLTNVS
+506 LTLDLNGQTLTNAS

-540 VDVVTHGKAALYNYG
+540 VDVVTHGKAALYNKG
-555 TITEIS
+555 AI
-561 GGMFT
+561 
-566 RSKETQ
+566 
-572 YPVSGGT
+572 P
-579 AANSWYTVVNGG
+579 
-591 VIEEISG
+591 EISG
-598 GTFTTGDGTSKALGN
+598 GTFTRSKEAGTTEGGNGNSWYTVYNAGTIEKITGGTFENSGTF
-613 LSSVIRNGVDDSAD
+613 SSMLVNGWNN
-627 PHPGEIKLISGG
+627 PGPAVQGYIGTISGG
-639 TFTGAANVLKNEPN
+639 TFTGGSITIKNDDG
-653 GKIGTITGGTFTM
+653 GKIDKICGDAVITNETQTAIQNTSTIGEISGGTISGGGRAIYNSSWKDGAEEYIGTITIKDGAVIKGGINNT
-666 DNQEQ
+666 N
-671 HFWGGNNVLQ
+671 WGGSSNTVTQ
-681 NYGTIDSITGGA
+681 FAKTTIEGGK
-693 FRAIGSSDD
+693 ISGSLTDD
-702 GYLIAGQ
+702 G
-709 PNPAARYGITNYGMI
+709 
-724 GEMGGDVSVSVAGNS
+724 
-739 RAVYVA
+739 
-745 YSSSVGGT
+745 
-753 SSLSIT
+753 LS
-759 GGTYAVTP
+759 A
-767 AEGTEQNTFPPA
+767 
-779 VIMANSAQAAL
+779 
-790 NISGG
+790 SGC
-795 SFQGDIQTG
+795 QIV
-804 TAHGLSISGG
+804 ISGG

-821 SYLVSGKEA
+821 SYLVSGKDA

-890 NGTVTAAAPGM
+890 NGTVTAAAPGT

-971 NGTVTAVAAGEAIIT
+971 DGTVTAVAAGEAIIT

-1048 AQEQAGQLANSAEK
+1048 AQEQAGQLADSAEK

-1314 SKGDTV
+1314 SKGTTV

-1332 DDLTVT
+1332 DELTVT

-1451 SDAVNWTAAQGI
+1451 ADAVNWTAAQGI

>member
-18 LFPVTALADGADT
+18 LLPVTALADGADT

-54 PLPGDGPDEG
+54 PLPGDGPNEG
-64 DDPTL
+64 DDPPLPGDGPDEGNDATL
-69 PGGGPD
+69 PGDGPD

-82 PGDGPDEGDDPS
+82 PGDGPDAGDAPS
-94 LPEDKDPSLPPPNN
+94 LPGDENPVVLPTDDTQLYAGAAKVAVIGTTEYETLDAALSAAENDDTITLTDNAEISFSFPEGVKTLTIDLGKNTLTLTNN
-108 TIPMADLA
+108 TSILLADGKSLTIQNGNLVSKPLENPTVTAFNIQSGSSIKLDNVTYDCTGSALYPQGNAAKVTVIDSTITADVYAVATNAGQTDNYDVVIDLKDSTFQARLPSELSKGDSCPVMINIPGKLTMDSCTVIGGRQGVLVRGGTAKISNTDIQLNATYIDGKDKYLDGNWGSGNEVPMAALVVGNRSNAYNYPTDCTL
-116 VAAVDDSVTMNG
+116 SNVTVTATSGYTG
-128 TPYDSLS
+128 TYVYGMSDEGREVTFNYDASTELGTLVTEGEVSTDNVEGSIGSYATIS
-135 EALKAVSSSENAVI
+135 EALKAGETSVKLLHDLSEDVVISEN
-149 SLPSGEHTI
+149 
-158 DSVTFE
+158 
-164 NGEHVTILGNGE
+164 
-176 SETTISV
+176 
-183 NGQVAF
+183 
-189 HLVNDDASLTLED
+189 
-202 LTVVVND
+202 
-209 NSKNG
+209 
-214 ARVVRMVNGDDMSF
+214 
-228 SAENVT
+228 
-234 FETPSEAAST
+234 ST
-244 NNIALYINGA
+244 
-254 WNESGLTQSSGVNV
+254 
-268 SLTNFT
+268 
-274 YEDNS
+274 
-279 AHSGLYFQNYSDI
+279 
-292 DLSVQ
+292 
-297 QSSLTV
+297 
-303 DKYAINI
+303 
-310 QANTAASID
+310 
-319 ISGCEIQGWTAYY
+319 
-332 AYSCNTNTTI
+332 
-342 TDSILIGINHF
+342 
-353 SGPSNNFGTIVLD
+353 
-366 GGELQDIPEGDS
+366 
-378 GFGNTLYITDSDIQ
+378 
-392 AKTTAGNYQVIVS
+392 
-405 CNYGA
+405 
-410 SANKIVFS
+410 
-418 DCTFQAEGTANG
+418 
-430 NDLIPLYGSSGQ
+430 
-442 GNQLIVDGLSMNTDS
+442 
-457 ENYLELIPA
+457 
-466 AKIGDQGFGTLEAA
+466 
-480 VEAADGDTIV
+480 
-490 ILTDVAEDIT
+490 
-500 IPKGKI
+500 
-506 LTLDLNGQTLTNVS
+506 LTLDLNGQALTNVS
-520 SHTIVNQGTLTILDS
+520 SHTIVNQGALTILDS

-753 SSLSIT
+753 SSLNIT

-821 SYLVSGKEA
+821 SYLVSGKDA

-890 NGTVTAAAPGM
+890 NGTVTAAAPGT

-971 NGTVTAVAAGEAIIT
+971 DGTVTAVAAGEAIIT

-1012 PTETVD
+1012 PTETED

-1024 NDEVKEAVN
+1024 DDEVKEAVN

-1048 AQEQAGQLANSAEK
+1048 AQEQAGQLADSAEK

-1314 SKGDTV
+1314 SKGTTV

-1332 DDLTVT
+1332 DELTVT

-1451 SDAVNWTAAQGI
+1451 ADAVNWTAAQGI

>member
-18 LFPVTALADGADT
+18 LLPVTALADGADT

-54 PLPGDGPDEG
+54 PLPGDGPNEG
-64 DDPTL
+64 DDPPL
-69 PGGGPD
+69 PGDGPD

-82 PGDGPDEGDDPS
+82 PGDGPDEGNDPTLPGDGPDAGDAPS
-94 LPEDKDPSLPPPNN
+94 LPGDENPVVLPTDDTQLYAGAAKVAVIGTTEYETLDAALSAAENDDTITLTDNAEISFSFPEGVKTLTIDLGKNTLTLTNN
-108 TIPMADLA
+108 TSILLAYGKSLTIQNGNLVSKPLANPTVTAFNIQSGSSIKLDNVTYDCTGSALYPQGNAAKVTVIDSTITADVYAVATNAGQTDNYDVVIDLKDSTFQARLPSELSKGDSCPVMINIPGKLTMDSCTVIGGRQGVLVRGGTAKISNTDIQLNATYIDGKDKYLDGNWGSGNEVPMAALVVGNRSNAYNYPTDCTL
-116 VAAVDDSVTMNG
+116 SNVTVTATSGYTG
-128 TPYDSLS
+128 TYVYGMSDEGREVTFNYDASTELGTLVTKGEVSTDNVEGSIGSYATIS
-135 EALKAVSSSENAVI
+135 EALKAGETSVKLLHDLSEDVVISEN
-149 SLPSGEHTI
+149 
-158 DSVTFE
+158 
-164 NGEHVTILGNGE
+164 
-176 SETTISV
+176 
-183 NGQVAF
+183 
-189 HLVNDDASLTLED
+189 
-202 LTVVVND
+202 
-209 NSKNG
+209 
-214 ARVVRMVNGDDMSF
+214 
-228 SAENVT
+228 
-234 FETPSEAAST
+234 ST
-244 NNIALYINGA
+244 
-254 WNESGLTQSSGVNV
+254 
-268 SLTNFT
+268 
-274 YEDNS
+274 
-279 AHSGLYFQNYSDI
+279 
-292 DLSVQ
+292 
-297 QSSLTV
+297 
-303 DKYAINI
+303 
-310 QANTAASID
+310 
-319 ISGCEIQGWTAYY
+319 
-332 AYSCNTNTTI
+332 
-342 TDSILIGINHF
+342 
-353 SGPSNNFGTIVLD
+353 
-366 GGELQDIPEGDS
+366 
-378 GFGNTLYITDSDIQ
+378 
-392 AKTTAGNYQVIVS
+392 
-405 CNYGA
+405 
-410 SANKIVFS
+410 
-418 DCTFQAEGTANG
+418 
-430 NDLIPLYGSSGQ
+430 
-442 GNQLIVDGLSMNTDS
+442 
-457 ENYLELIPA
+457 
-466 AKIGDQGFGTLEAA
+466 
-480 VEAADGDTIV
+480 
-490 ILTDVAEDIT
+490 
-500 IPKGKI
+500 
-506 LTLDLNGQTLTNVS
+506 LTLDLNGQALTNVS
-520 SHTIVNQGTLTILDS
+520 SHTIVNQGALTILDS

-745 YSSSVGGT
+745 YSSSLGGT

-767 AEGTEQNTFPPA
+767 AEGTERNTFPPA

-790 NISGG
+790 NIFGG

-821 SYLVSGKEA
+821 SYLVSGKDA

-890 NGTVTAAAPGM
+890 NGTVTAAAPGT

-924 DGISLDRSALT
+924 DGISLDRAALT

-971 NGTVTAVAAGEAIIT
+971 DGTVTAVAAGEAIIT

-1012 PTETVD
+1012 PTETED

-1033 EAAGTVNAGSALSQA
+1033 EAAGTVNADSALSQA
-1048 AQEQAGQLANSAEK
+1048 AQEQAGQLADSAEK

-1314 SKGDTV
+1314 SKGTTV
-1320 TITVKP
+1320 AITVKP

-1332 DDLTVT
+1332 DELTVT

-1451 SDAVNWTAAQGI
+1451 ADAVNWTAAQGI